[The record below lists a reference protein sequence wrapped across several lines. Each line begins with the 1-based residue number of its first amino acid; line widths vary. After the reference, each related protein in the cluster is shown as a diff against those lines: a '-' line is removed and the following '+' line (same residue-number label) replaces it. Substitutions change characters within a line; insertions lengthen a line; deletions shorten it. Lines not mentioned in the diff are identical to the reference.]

1 MSYRK
6 ITKYFQ
12 NIKLY
17 GIIGAAV
24 IMAMSVTACSTVKN
38 SGTEITADQTSAG
51 LADGTTVNGI
61 YSYDDMFTERDLDV
75 GYDESSAVKINLAD
89 DSTTVTVGDDTEA
102 DASEAD
108 ETKADDS
115 ETDGTKDGGV
125 ETDETKADES
135 ETDGTKADESV
146 TNETETASSG
156 VSISGNIITITKE
169 GTYVFSG
176 ALSEGQIVVDADS
189 AKVQLV
195 LDNADIT
202 CASSAAIYVKNAD
215 KTFITLAEGSEN
227 ILMNTAE
234 YEAIDDNNI
243 DAVIFSKDDLTLNG
257 KGTLTINSEYGHGIV
272 SKDDLKLVGGIC
284 NITAKAHALSG
295 KDSVRI
301 AAGTYNL
308 TSGKDGIHSENADDD
323 EKGFVYIASGDF
335 TIESTGDG
343 IDASYVVQI
352 DDGDFDITAGDGA
365 ENATKTHKDIPGGGA
380 GDNMGGGAPGG
391 AAQDG
396 EAPSGD
402 KPSGG
407 KPSGDKPSGDKP
419 SGDATSGDATGG
431 DTTSE
436 DTSGGNLKG
445 GDGSDESVSGSA
457 SGKQTGQTPPDRPD
471 GDSFDG
477 SRPDEKASDN
487 TGGQTAQTP
496 PDKPGTDTSD
506 AQQSDKNS
514 QSKDIA
520 DNTTAS
526 GASSDTGSE
535 AASSTSSDTDSEA
548 ASSTSSDTDSEA
560 ASSTSSDTDSTSTKG
575 IKSDG
580 ALYVNGG
587 TFTINSADDAFHSN
601 SDVTINDGT
610 YTISSG
616 DDGMHA
622 DSALL
627 VNGGT
632 ITVTESYEGLEG
644 LNITINDGKIDI
656 AASDDG
662 MNAAGGNDASGFG
675 GMGGDGFKGM
685 QAPDAAQKSN
695 DTSDNTSD
703 NTQKPNDTSDTA
715 QTTGN
720 ITVAAQK
727 SDSASDTAQ
736 TTGNITVAAQK
747 SDSTSDT
754 AQTTGN
760 ITVASQKS
768 DNISVASQ
776 DEMWMVI
783 NGGYVHV
790 LAGGDG
796 LDSNGDLTINGGEVY
811 VDGPSDN
818 GNSAID
824 YGEKSSF
831 YINGGTVV
839 AVGSSGM
846 AEDVSSDSKQQVAF
860 VKLDSQA
867 DAGDVTLKDADGNE
881 IISYTAKKKYD
892 CVIIS
897 TADMKEGQT
906 YTLSASGNESEVSL

>member
-6 ITKYFQ
+6 VKKYFQ

-51 LADGTTVNGI
+51 ATVNGI

-102 DASEAD
+102 DVS
-108 ETKADDS
+108 K
-115 ETDGTKDGGV
+115 
-125 ETDETKADES
+125 TDETKADENQADDS
-135 ETDGTKADESV
+135 ETNGTKADKS
-146 TNETETASSG
+146 ETDETKAASSG
-156 VSISGNIITITKE
+156 VSISGNIITISKE
-169 GTYVFSG
+169 GTYVLSG

-195 LDNADIT
+195 LDNVDIT
-202 CASSAAIYVKNAD
+202 CATSAAIYIKSAD

-272 SKDDLKLVGGIC
+272 SKDDLKLVSGTC
-284 NITAKAHALSG
+284 NITAKNHALSG

-352 DDGDFDITAGDGA
+352 DDGDLEITAGGGA
-365 ENATKTHKDIPGGGA
+365 ENATKTHNDMPGG
-380 GDNMGGGAPGG
+380 DMGGGAPGG
-391 AAQDG
+391 DKPSG
-396 EAPSGD
+396 EAPSGEA
-402 KPSGG
+402 PSGG
-407 KPSGDKPSGDKP
+407 PS
-419 SGDATSGDATGG
+419 
-431 DTTSE
+431 
-436 DTSGGNLKG
+436 
-445 GDGSDESVSGSA
+445 SDSD
-457 SGKQTGQTPPDRPD
+457 SGKQTGQTPPDKPS

-477 SRPDEKASDN
+477 SRPDQKASDN
-487 TGGQTAQTP
+487 ADSQTSQTP
-496 PDKPGTDTSD
+496 PDKSGKDTSD
-506 AQQSDKNS
+506 GQQSDKNS
-514 QSKDIA
+514 QSKDAA
-520 DNTTAS
+520 DSTTAS
-526 GASSDTGSE
+526 GASSDTDSKT
-535 AASSTSSDTDSEA
+535 ASGA
-548 ASSTSSDTDSEA
+548 SSDTDSEA

-587 TFTINSADDAFHSN
+587 TFIINSADDSFHSN

-656 AASDDG
+656 TASDDG
-662 MNAAGGNDASGFG
+662 INAAGGNDQSGFG

-685 QAPDAAQKSN
+685 QAPN
-695 DTSDNTSD
+695 
-703 NTQKPNDTSDTA
+703 
-715 QTTGN
+715 
-720 ITVAAQK
+720 
-727 SDSASDTAQ
+727 SAPD
-736 TTGNITVAAQK
+736 AAQK
-747 SDSTSDT
+747 SDSTSE
-754 AQTTGN
+754 
-760 ITVASQKS
+760 
-768 DNISVASQ
+768 

-867 DAGDVTLKDADGNE
+867 DAGDVILKDADGNE
-881 IISYTAKKKYD
+881 IISYTAQKKYD

-897 TADMKEGQT
+897 TADLKAGQT
-906 YTLSASGNESEVSL
+906 YTLSASGSESEVSL

>member
-17 GIIGAAV
+17 GVIGAAV

-38 SGTEITADQTSAG
+38 SGTEISAAQTSAG
-51 LADGTTVNGI
+51 LADIATVNGI

-89 DSTTVTVGDDTEA
+89 DSTTVTVGDNTET
-102 DASEAD
+102 DASKSEETRADESKTD
-108 ETKADDS
+108 ETKA
-115 ETDGTKDGGV
+115 GGA

-169 GTYVFSG
+169 GTYVLSG

-272 SKDDLKLVGGIC
+272 SKDDLKLVGGTC
-284 NITAKAHALSG
+284 NITAKTHALSG

-308 TSGKDGIHSENADDD
+308 TSGKDGIHSENADEE

-365 ENATKTHKDIPGGGA
+365 ENATKTNNEMPGGGT
-380 GDNMGGGAPGG
+380 GGNMGGGAPGG
-391 AAQDG
+391 DKPSG
-396 EAPSGD
+396 EAPSGG
-402 KPSGG
+402 PS
-407 KPSGDKPSGDKP
+407 
-419 SGDATSGDATGG
+419 
-431 DTTSE
+431 
-436 DTSGGNLKG
+436 
-445 GDGSDESVSGSA
+445 SDSD
-457 SGKQTGQTPPDRPD
+457 SGKQTGQTPPDKPD

-487 TGGQTAQTP
+487 AGSQTSQTP
-496 PDKPGTDTSD
+496 PDKSGKDTSD
-506 AQQSDKNS
+506 A
-514 QSKDIA
+514 
-520 DNTTAS
+520 
-526 GASSDTGSE
+526 
-535 AASSTSSDTDSEA
+535 
-548 ASSTSSDTDSEA
+548 
-560 ASSTSSDTDSTSTKG
+560 DSTSTKG

-587 TFTINSADDAFHSN
+587 TYTINSADDSFHSN

-616 DDGMHA
+616 DDGIHA

-656 AASDDG
+656 TASDDG

-675 GMGGDGFKGM
+675 GRGGDGFKGM
-685 QAPDAAQKSN
+685 QAPDAAQKP
-695 DTSDNTSD
+695 DGTSDNTSD

-736 TTGNITVAAQK
+736 DT
-747 SDSTSDT
+747 DT
-754 AQTTGN
+754 A
-760 ITVASQKS
+760 S
-768 DNISVASQ
+768 D

-860 VKLDSQA
+860 VKLDSQV

-881 IISYTAKKKYD
+881 IISYTVQKKYD

-897 TADMKEGQT
+897 TADLKAGQI

>member
-38 SGTEITADQTSAG
+38 SGTEISAAQTSAG
-51 LADGTTVNGI
+51 LADGATVNGI
-61 YSYDDMFTERDLDV
+61 YSYDDMFTDRDLDV
-75 GYDESSAVKINLAD
+75 GYDESNAVKINLAD
-89 DSTTVTVGDDTEA
+89 DSTTVTVGDDTET
-102 DASEAD
+102 DASKAD

-115 ETDGTKDGGV
+115 ETD
-125 ETDETKADES
+125 ETKADES
-135 ETDGTKADESV
+135 ET
-146 TNETETASSG
+146 NETENAASG
-156 VSISGNIITITKE
+156 VYISGNIITITKE
-169 GTYVFSG
+169 GTYVLSG

-215 KTFITLAEGSEN
+215 KAFITLAEGSEN

-272 SKDDLKLVGGIC
+272 SKDDLKLVGGTY
-284 NITAKAHALSG
+284 NITAENHALSG

-301 AAGTYNL
+301 ADGTYNL

-365 ENATKTHKDIPGGGA
+365 ENVTKTHNDIPGGGTR
-380 GDNMGGGAPGG
+380 DNIGGGAPGG

-402 KPSGG
+402 KPSG
-407 KPSGDKPSGDKP
+407 
-419 SGDATSGDATGG
+419 
-431 DTTSE
+431 
-436 DTSGGNLKG
+436 
-445 GDGSDESVSGSA
+445 DGSDKSDSGSA

-471 GDSFDG
+471 GDSFGG
-477 SRPDEKASDN
+477 SRPDEKTSDN

-496 PDKPGTDTSD
+496 SDKPGTDTSD
-506 AQQSDKNS
+506 GQKSDKNS

-520 DNTTAS
+520 DNTTS
-526 GASSDTGSE
+526 SSASSDTGSE
-535 AASSTSSDTDSEA
+535 ASLSTSPDA
-548 ASSTSSDTDSEA
+548 
-560 ASSTSSDTDSTSTKG
+560 DSTSTKG

-587 TFTINSADDAFHSN
+587 TFTINSADDSFHSN
-601 SDVTINDGT
+601 SDATINDGT

-616 DDGMHA
+616 DDGIHA

-675 GMGGDGFKGM
+675 GRGGDGFKGM
-685 QAPDAAQKSN
+685 QAPDAAQRPD

-703 NTQKPNDTSDTA
+703 NTQKPDDTSDTA
-715 QTTGN
+715 QDTD
-720 ITVAAQK
+720 A
-727 SDSASDTAQ
+727 ASD
-736 TTGNITVAAQK
+736 
-747 SDSTSDT
+747 
-754 AQTTGN
+754 
-760 ITVASQKS
+760 
-768 DNISVASQ
+768 

-831 YINGGTVV
+831 NINGGTVV

-867 DAGDVTLKDADGNE
+867 DVGDVILKDVDGNE
-881 IISYTAKKKYD
+881 IISYTVQKKYD

-897 TADMKEGQT
+897 TADLKAGQT

>member
-38 SGTEITADQTSAG
+38 SGTEISAAQTSAG
-51 LADGTTVNGI
+51 LADGATVNGI

-89 DSTTVTVGDDTEA
+89 DSTIVTVGDNTET
-102 DASEAD
+102 DASKSE
-108 ETKADDS
+108 ETR
-115 ETDGTKDGGV
+115 
-125 ETDETKADES
+125 
-135 ETDGTKADESV
+135 ADESV

-272 SKDDLKLVGGIC
+272 SKDDLKLVGGTY
-284 NITAKAHALSG
+284 NITAENHALSG

-301 AAGTYNL
+301 ADGTYNL

-352 DDGDFDITAGDGA
+352 DDGDFDITAGGGA
-365 ENATKTHKDIPGGGA
+365 ENATNTYNDMPGGGT
-380 GDNMGGGAPGG
+380 GGNMGGGAPGG
-391 AAQDG
+391 VAQDG

-407 KPSGDKPSGDKP
+407 KPSGDKPSGDKT

-496 PDKPGTDTSD
+496 PDKSGKDTSD
-506 AQQSDKNS
+506 GQQSDKNS

-526 GASSDTGSE
+526 SAPSDTGSE
-535 AASSTSSDTDSEA
+535 TASSTSSDTDSEN
-548 ASSTSSDTDSEA
+548 D
-560 ASSTSSDTDSTSTKG
+560 SSTSSDTDSTSTKG
-575 IKSDG
+575 IKSNG

-587 TFTINSADDAFHSN
+587 IFTINSADDSFHSN
-601 SDVTINDGT
+601 SDATINDGT

-644 LNITINDGKIDI
+644 LNITINDGKIEI
-656 AASDDG
+656 TASDDG

-675 GMGGDGFKGM
+675 GRGGDGFKGM
-685 QAPDAAQKSN
+685 QAPDAAQKPD

-747 SDSTSDT
+747 SD
-754 AQTTGN
+754 
-760 ITVASQKS
+760 
-768 DNISVASQ
+768 NISVASQ
-776 DEMWMVI
+776 DTDAASDDEMWMVI

-790 LAGGDG
+790 LADGDG

-846 AEDVSSDSKQQVAF
+846 AEDVSSESKQQAAF

-867 DAGDVTLKDADGNE
+867 DAGDVILKDADANE
-881 IISYTAKKKYD
+881 IISYTAQKKYD

-897 TADMKEGQT
+897 TADLKAGQI

>member
-17 GIIGAAV
+17 GVIGAAV

-38 SGTEITADQTSAG
+38 SGTEISAAQTSAG
-51 LADGTTVNGI
+51 LADIATVNGI

-75 GYDESSAVKINLAD
+75 GYDGSSAVKINLAD
-89 DSTTVTVGDDTEA
+89 DSTTVTVGDNTET
-102 DASEAD
+102 DASKSE
-108 ETKADDS
+108 ETR
-115 ETDGTKDGGV
+115 
-125 ETDETKADES
+125 
-135 ETDGTKADESV
+135 ADESV

-169 GTYVFSG
+169 GTYVLSG

-234 YEAIDDNNI
+234 YETIDDNNI

-272 SKDDLKLVGGIC
+272 SKDDLKLVGGTC
-284 NITAKAHALSG
+284 NITAKNHALSG

-352 DDGDFDITAGDGA
+352 DDGAFDITAGGGA
-365 ENATKTHKDIPGGGA
+365 ENATKTHNDMPGGA
-380 GDNMGGGAPGG
+380 TRDNMRGGAPGG

-402 KPSGG
+402 KPSG
-407 KPSGDKPSGDKP
+407 
-419 SGDATSGDATGG
+419 
-431 DTTSE
+431 
-436 DTSGGNLKG
+436 
-445 GDGSDESVSGSA
+445 DGSDKSDSGSA
-457 SGKQTGQTPPDRPD
+457 SGKQTGQTPPDKPD

-487 TGGQTAQTP
+487 AGSQTSQTP
-496 PDKPGTDTSD
+496 PDKSGKDTSD
-506 AQQSDKNS
+506 GQQSDKNS

-520 DNTTAS
+520 DSTTAS
-526 GASSDTGSE
+526 SASSDTGSE
-535 AASSTSSDTDSEA
+535 SASSTLSDADSENDSSTSSDA
-548 ASSTSSDTDSEA
+548 
-560 ASSTSSDTDSTSTKG
+560 DSTSTKG

-587 TFTINSADDAFHSN
+587 TFNINSADDSFHSN

-616 DDGMHA
+616 DDGIHA

-656 AASDDG
+656 TASDDG

-675 GMGGDGFKGM
+675 GRGGDGFKGM
-685 QAPDAAQKSN
+685 QAPDSAQRPD

-703 NTQKPNDTSDTA
+703 NTQKPDDTSDTA

-727 SDSASDTAQ
+727 QDNTSDTAQ

-754 AQTTGN
+754 AQNTDT
-760 ITVASQKS
+760 AS
-768 DNISVASQ
+768 D

-824 YGEKSSF
+824 YGDKSSF

-839 AVGSSGM
+839 AVGSGGM

-860 VKLDSQA
+860 VKLDSQVN
-867 DAGDVTLKDADGNE
+867 AGDVILKDADGNE
-881 IISYTAKKKYD
+881 IISYTVQKKYD

-897 TADMKEGQT
+897 TADLQAGQT
-906 YTLSASGNESEVSL
+906 YILSASGNESEVSL

>member
-115 ETDGTKDGGV
+115 ETDGTKDGGA

-135 ETDGTKADESV
+135 VTDGTKADESV

-272 SKDDLKLVGGIC
+272 SKDDLKLVGGTY
-284 NITAKAHALSG
+284 NITAENHALSG

-301 AAGTYNL
+301 ADGTYNL

-365 ENATKTHKDIPGGGA
+365 ENATKTYNDMPGGGTR
-380 GDNMGGGAPGG
+380 DNMGGGAPGG
-391 AAQDG
+391 VAQDG
-396 EAPSGD
+396 EA
-402 KPSGG
+402 PSGG
-407 KPSGDKPSGDKP
+407 KPSGDKTSGDK
-419 SGDATSGDATGG
+419 TSGDATGG

-526 GASSDTGSE
+526 GAPSDTGSE

-662 MNAAGGNDASGFG
+662 MNAAGGNDQSGFG

-685 QAPDAAQKSN
+685 QAPDAAQKSD
-695 DTSDNTSD
+695 DTSE
-703 NTQKPNDTSDTA
+703 NTQKSDDSSDTAQTTGSITVAAQKQDNTSDTA

-727 SDSASDTAQ
+727 SD
-736 TTGNITVAAQK
+736 
-747 SDSTSDT
+747 
-754 AQTTGN
+754 
-760 ITVASQKS
+760 
-768 DNISVASQ
+768 NISVASQ
-776 DEMWMVI
+776 DTDAASDDEMWMVI

-790 LAGGDG
+790 LADGDG

-867 DAGDVTLKDADGNE
+867 DAGDVTLKDTDGNE
-881 IISYTAKKKYD
+881 IISYTAQKKYD

-897 TADMKEGQT
+897 TADLQAGQT
-906 YTLSASGNESEVSL
+906 YTLSASGSESEVSL

>member
-38 SGTEITADQTSAG
+38 SGTEISAAQTSAG

-89 DSTTVTVGDDTEA
+89 DSTTVTVGDDTET
-102 DASEAD
+102 DASKSE
-108 ETKADDS
+108 ETR
-115 ETDGTKDGGV
+115 
-125 ETDETKADES
+125 
-135 ETDGTKADESV
+135 ADESV

-169 GTYVFSG
+169 GTYVLSG

-202 CASSAAIYVKNAD
+202 CASSAAIYIKNAD

-272 SKDDLKLVGGIC
+272 SKDDLKLVSGTC
-284 NITAKAHALSG
+284 NITAKNHALSG

-308 TSGKDGIHSENADDD
+308 TSGKDGIHSKNADDD

-352 DDGDFDITAGDGA
+352 DDGDFDITAGGGA
-365 ENATKTHKDIPGGGA
+365 ENATKTNNDMPGGGT
-380 GDNMGGGAPGG
+380 GGNMGGGAPGG
-391 AAQDG
+391 DKPSG
-396 EAPSGD
+396 EAPSGEA
-402 KPSGG
+402 PSGG
-407 KPSGDKPSGDKP
+407 PS
-419 SGDATSGDATGG
+419 
-431 DTTSE
+431 
-436 DTSGGNLKG
+436 
-445 GDGSDESVSGSA
+445 SDSD
-457 SGKQTGQTPPDRPD
+457 SGKQTGQTPPDKPD

-487 TGGQTAQTP
+487 AGSQTSQTP
-496 PDKPGTDTSD
+496 PDKSGKDTSD
-506 AQQSDKNS
+506 GQQSDKNS
-514 QSKDIA
+514 QSKDAA
-520 DNTTAS
+520 DSTTAS
-526 GASSDTGSE
+526 GA
-535 AASSTSSDTDSEA
+535 
-548 ASSTSSDTDSEA
+548 SSDTDSEA

-575 IKSDG
+575 IKSEG

-601 SDVTINDGT
+601 FDVTINDGT

-662 MNAAGGNDASGFG
+662 MNAAGGNDQSGFG
-675 GMGGDGFKGM
+675 GRGGDGFKGM
-685 QAPDAAQKSN
+685 QAPDAAQRP
-695 DTSDNTSD
+695 DDTSD

-727 SDSASDTAQ
+727 SDSASDTSQ
-736 TTGNITVAAQK
+736 DTDAA
-747 SDSTSDT
+747 SD
-754 AQTTGN
+754 
-760 ITVASQKS
+760 
-768 DNISVASQ
+768 

-846 AEDVSSDSKQQVAF
+846 AEDVSSESKQQAAF

-867 DAGDVTLKDADGNE
+867 DAGDVILKDADGNE
-881 IISYTAKKKYD
+881 IISYTAQKKYD

-897 TADMKEGQT
+897 TAALKAGKT
-906 YTLSASGNESEVSL
+906 YTLSASGSESEVSL

>member
-38 SGTEITADQTSAG
+38 SGTEISAAQTSAG
-51 LADGTTVNGI
+51 LADGATVNGI

-89 DSTTVTVGDDTEA
+89 DSTTVTVGGDTEA
-102 DASEAD
+102 DASEPD
-108 ETKADDS
+108 ETKADETQADES
-115 ETDGTKDGGV
+115 ETDETKAGGA

-169 GTYVFSG
+169 GTYVLSG
-176 ALSEGQIVVDADS
+176 ALSEGQIVVNADS

-272 SKDDLKLVGGIC
+272 SKDDLKLVGGTS
-284 NITAKAHALSG
+284 NITAKNHALSG

-308 TSGKDGIHSENADDD
+308 TSGKDGIHSENADEE

-365 ENATKTHKDIPGGGA
+365 ENATKTNNEMPGGGT
-380 GDNMGGGAPGG
+380 GGNMGGGAPGG
-391 AAQDG
+391 DKPSG
-396 EAPSGD
+396 EAPSGEA
-402 KPSGG
+402 PSGG
-407 KPSGDKPSGDKP
+407 PS
-419 SGDATSGDATGG
+419 
-431 DTTSE
+431 
-436 DTSGGNLKG
+436 
-445 GDGSDESVSGSA
+445 SDSD
-457 SGKQTGQTPPDRPD
+457 SGKQTGQTPPDKPD

-487 TGGQTAQTP
+487 AGSQTSQTP
-496 PDKPGTDTSD
+496 PDKLGKDTSD
-506 AQQSDKNS
+506 A
-514 QSKDIA
+514 
-520 DNTTAS
+520 
-526 GASSDTGSE
+526 
-535 AASSTSSDTDSEA
+535 
-548 ASSTSSDTDSEA
+548 
-560 ASSTSSDTDSTSTKG
+560 DSTSTKG

-587 TFTINSADDAFHSN
+587 TYTINSADDSFHSN

-616 DDGMHA
+616 DDGIHA

-656 AASDDG
+656 TASDDG

-675 GMGGDGFKGM
+675 GRGGDGFKGM
-685 QAPDAAQKSN
+685 QAPDAAQKPD

-703 NTQKPNDTSDTA
+703 NTQKPNDTSD
-715 QTTGN
+715 
-720 ITVAAQK
+720 K
-727 SDSASDTAQ
+727 
-736 TTGNITVAAQK
+736 
-747 SDSTSDT
+747 

-760 ITVASQKS
+760 ITVASQDTDTAS
-768 DNISVASQ
+768 D

-860 VKLDSQA
+860 VKLDSQV
-867 DAGDVTLKDADGNE
+867 DAGDVILKDADGNE
-881 IISYTAKKKYD
+881 IISYTVQKKYD

-897 TADMKEGQT
+897 TADLKAGQI

>member
-6 ITKYFQ
+6 VKKYFQ

-51 LADGTTVNGI
+51 LADEATVNGI

-102 DASEAD
+102 DASESDDTKAD
-108 ETKADDS
+108 ETQAD
-115 ETDGTKDGGV
+115 KL
-125 ETDETKADES
+125 ETDETK
-135 ETDGTKADESV
+135 V
-146 TNETETASSG
+146 ASSG
-156 VSISGNIITITKE
+156 VSISGNIISISKE
-169 GTYVFSG
+169 GTYVLSG

-215 KTFITLAEGSEN
+215 KAFITLAEGSEN

-272 SKDDLKLVGGIC
+272 SKDDLKLVGGTC
-284 NITAKAHALSG
+284 NITAKNHALSG

-301 AAGTYNL
+301 ADGTYNL

-365 ENATKTHKDIPGGGA
+365 ENATKTHNDMPGGA
-380 GDNMGGGAPGG
+380 TRDNMRGGAPGG

-402 KPSGG
+402 KPSG
-407 KPSGDKPSGDKP
+407 
-419 SGDATSGDATGG
+419 
-431 DTTSE
+431 
-436 DTSGGNLKG
+436 
-445 GDGSDESVSGSA
+445 DGSDKSDSGSA

-506 AQQSDKNS
+506 GQKSDKNS

-526 GASSDTGSE
+526 SASSDTGSE
-535 AASSTSSDTDSEA
+535 SSSSA
-548 ASSTSSDTDSEA
+548 
-560 ASSTSSDTDSTSTKG
+560 STSTKG

-587 TFTINSADDAFHSN
+587 TFTINSADDSFHSN
-601 SDVTINDGT
+601 SDATINDGT

-616 DDGMHA
+616 DDGIHA

-632 ITVTESYEGLEG
+632 ITVIESYEGLEG

-656 AASDDG
+656 TASDDG

-675 GMGGDGFKGM
+675 GRGGDGFKGM
-685 QAPDAAQKSN
+685 QAPDSAQRP
-695 DTSDNTSD
+695 DDTSD
-703 NTQKPNDTSDTA
+703 NTQKSDDTSDTA

-727 SDSASDTAQ
+727 QD
-736 TTGNITVAAQK
+736 N
-747 SDSTSDT
+747 TSDT
-754 AQTTGN
+754 AQDTDT
-760 ITVASQKS
+760 AS
-768 DNISVASQ
+768 D

-831 YINGGTVV
+831 DINGGTVV

-846 AEDVSSDSKQQVAF
+846 AEDVSSESKQQAAF

-867 DAGDVTLKDADGNE
+867 DAGDVILKDADGNE
-881 IISYTAKKKYD
+881 IISYTAQKRYD

-897 TADMKEGQT
+897 TAALKAGQT
-906 YTLSASGNESEVSL
+906 YTLSASGSESEVSL

>member
-1 MSYRK
+1 
-6 ITKYFQ
+6 
-12 NIKLY
+12 
-17 GIIGAAV
+17 
-24 IMAMSVTACSTVKN
+24 MAMSVTACSTVKN
-38 SGTEITADQTSAG
+38 SGTEISAAQTSAG
-51 LADGTTVNGI
+51 LADEATVNGI

-75 GYDESSAVKINLAD
+75 GYDESNAIKINLAD
-89 DSTTVTVGDDTEA
+89 DSTTVTVGDDTET
-102 DASEAD
+102 DVSKAD

-115 ETDGTKDGGV
+115 K
-125 ETDETKADES
+125 TDETKADES
-135 ETDGTKADESV
+135 ET
-146 TNETETASSG
+146 NETENAASG
-156 VSISGNIITITKE
+156 VYISGNIITITKE

-189 AKVQLV
+189 AEVQLV

-215 KTFITLAEGSEN
+215 KAFITLAEGAEN

-272 SKDDLKLVGGIC
+272 SKDDLKLVGGTY
-284 NITAKAHALSG
+284 NITAENHALSG

-301 AAGTYNL
+301 ADGTYNL

-365 ENATKTHKDIPGGGA
+365 ENVTKTHNDIPGGGTR
-380 GDNMGGGAPGG
+380 DNMGGV
-391 AAQDG
+391 AQDG
-396 EAPSGD
+396 EVPSGD
-402 KPSGG
+402 K
-407 KPSGDKPSGDKP
+407 
-419 SGDATSGDATGG
+419 TSGDA
-431 DTTSE
+431 
-436 DTSGGNLKG
+436 SGRNLNG
-445 GDGSDESVSGSA
+445 GDGSDGSDSGSA
-457 SGKQTGQTPPDRPD
+457 SGKQAGQTPPDRPD

-477 SRPDEKASDN
+477 SRPDEKTSDN

-506 AQQSDKNS
+506 GQKSHKNS
-514 QSKDIA
+514 QSKDIE

-526 GASSDTGSE
+526 SASSDTGSE
-535 AASSTSSDTDSEA
+535 SSSSASPDADSENNSSTSSDA
-548 ASSTSSDTDSEA
+548 
-560 ASSTSSDTDSTSTKG
+560 DSTSTKG

-587 TFTINSADDAFHSN
+587 TFTINSADDSFHSN
-601 SDVTINDGT
+601 SDATINDGT

-616 DDGMHA
+616 DDGIHA

-656 AASDDG
+656 TASDDG

-675 GMGGDGFKGM
+675 GRGGDGFKGM
-685 QAPDAAQKSN
+685 QAPDSARKSN
-695 DTSDNTSD
+695 DTSDNT
-703 NTQKPNDTSDTA
+703 QKSYDTSDTA

-727 SDSASDTAQ
+727 QDNISDTAQ
-736 TTGNITVAAQK
+736 DTDAV
-747 SDSTSDT
+747 SD
-754 AQTTGN
+754 
-760 ITVASQKS
+760 
-768 DNISVASQ
+768 

-831 YINGGTVV
+831 NINGGTVV

-867 DAGDVTLKDADGNE
+867 DVGDVILKDADGNE
-881 IISYTAKKKYD
+881 IISYTVQKKYD

-897 TADMKEGQT
+897 TADLKAGQT

>member
-6 ITKYFQ
+6 VKKYFQ

-38 SGTEITADQTSAG
+38 SGTEISAAQTSVG
-51 LADGTTVNGI
+51 LADEATVNGI

-75 GYDESSAVKINLAD
+75 GYDESSAIKINLAD
-89 DSTTVTVGDDTEA
+89 DSTTVTVGDDTET
-102 DASEAD
+102 DASKAD

-115 ETDGTKDGGV
+115 K
-125 ETDETKADES
+125 TDETKADES
-135 ETDGTKADESV
+135 ET
-146 TNETETASSG
+146 NETENAASG
-156 VSISGNIITITKE
+156 VYISGNIITITKE
-169 GTYVFSG
+169 GTYVLSG

-215 KTFITLAEGSEN
+215 KAFITLAEGSEN

-234 YEAIDDNNI
+234 YEEIDDNNI

-272 SKDDLKLVGGIC
+272 SKDDLKLVGGTY
-284 NITAKAHALSG
+284 NITAENHALSG

-301 AAGTYNL
+301 ADGTYNL

-352 DDGDFDITAGDGA
+352 DDGAFDITAGGGA
-365 ENATKTHKDIPGGGA
+365 ENATKTHNDMPGGA
-380 GDNMGGGAPGG
+380 TRDNMGGGAPGG

-402 KPSGG
+402 KPSG
-407 KPSGDKPSGDKP
+407 
-419 SGDATSGDATGG
+419 
-431 DTTSE
+431 
-436 DTSGGNLKG
+436 
-445 GDGSDESVSGSA
+445 DGSDKSDSGSA
-457 SGKQTGQTPPDRPD
+457 LGKQTGQTPPDRPD
-471 GDSFDG
+471 GDSFDV

-506 AQQSDKNS
+506 GQKSDKNS

-526 GASSDTGSE
+526 SASSDTGSE
-535 AASSTSSDTDSEA
+535 SSSSASPDADSENNSSTSSDA
-548 ASSTSSDTDSEA
+548 
-560 ASSTSSDTDSTSTKG
+560 DSTSTKG

-587 TFTINSADDAFHSN
+587 TFTINSADDSFHSN
-601 SDVTINDGT
+601 SDATINDGT

-616 DDGMHA
+616 DDGIHA

-632 ITVTESYEGLEG
+632 ITVIESYEGLEG

-656 AASDDG
+656 TASDDG

-675 GMGGDGFKGM
+675 GRGGDGFKGM
-685 QAPDAAQKSN
+685 QAPDSAQRPD

-703 NTQKPNDTSDTA
+703 NTQKPDDTSDTA

-727 SDSASDTAQ
+727 QD
-736 TTGNITVAAQK
+736 N
-747 SDSTSDT
+747 TSDT
-754 AQTTGN
+754 AQDTDT
-760 ITVASQKS
+760 AS
-768 DNISVASQ
+768 D

-831 YINGGTVV
+831 DINGGTVV

-846 AEDVSSDSKQQVAF
+846 AEDVSSESKQQAAF

-867 DAGDVTLKDADGNE
+867 DAGDVILKDADGNE
-881 IISYTAKKKYD
+881 IILYTAQKRYD

-897 TADMKEGQT
+897 TAALKAGQT
-906 YTLSASGNESEVSL
+906 YTLSASGSESEVSL

>member
-51 LADGTTVNGI
+51 LADGATVNGI
-61 YSYDDMFTERDLDV
+61 YLYDDMFTERDLDV

-89 DSTTVTVGDDTEA
+89 DSTIVTVGDNTET
-102 DASEAD
+102 DASKSEETRAD
-108 ETKADDS
+108 ESK
-115 ETDGTKDGGV
+115 TDETKDGGA
-125 ETDETKADES
+125 ETDE
-135 ETDGTKADESV
+135 TKADESV
-146 TNETETASSG
+146 TNETETAASG
-156 VSISGNIITITKE
+156 VYISGNIITITKE
-169 GTYVFSG
+169 GTYVLSG

-202 CASSAAIYVKNAD
+202 CTSSAAIYVKNAD

-272 SKDDLKLVGGIC
+272 SKDDLKLVSGTC
-284 NITAKAHALSG
+284 NITAKNHALSG

-323 EKGFVYIASGDF
+323 ENGFVYIASGDF

-352 DDGDFDITAGDGA
+352 DDGDFDITAGGGA
-365 ENATKTHKDIPGGGA
+365 ENVTKTHNDMLGGGPGG
-380 GDNMGGGAPGG
+380 DMGGGAPGG
-391 AAQDG
+391 DKPSVEAPSG
-396 EAPSGD
+396 EAPSGG
-402 KPSGG
+402 PS
-407 KPSGDKPSGDKP
+407 
-419 SGDATSGDATGG
+419 
-431 DTTSE
+431 
-436 DTSGGNLKG
+436 
-445 GDGSDESVSGSA
+445 SDSDSS
-457 SGKQTGQTPPDRPD
+457 KKTRQTPPDKPD

-487 TGGQTAQTP
+487 AGSQTAQTP
-496 PDKPGTDTSD
+496 PDKSAKDTSD
-506 AQQSDKNS
+506 A
-514 QSKDIA
+514 
-520 DNTTAS
+520 
-526 GASSDTGSE
+526 
-535 AASSTSSDTDSEA
+535 
-548 ASSTSSDTDSEA
+548 
-560 ASSTSSDTDSTSTKG
+560 DSTSTKG

-587 TFTINSADDAFHSN
+587 TFNINSADDSFHSN

-616 DDGMHA
+616 DDGIHA

-656 AASDDG
+656 TASDDG

-675 GMGGDGFKGM
+675 GRGGDGFKGM
-685 QAPDAAQKSN
+685 QAPD
-695 DTSDNTSD
+695 
-703 NTQKPNDTSDTA
+703 
-715 QTTGN
+715 
-720 ITVAAQK
+720 AAQK

-747 SDSTSDT
+747 SDNT
-754 AQTTGN
+754 
-760 ITVASQKS
+760 
-768 DNISVASQ
+768 SVASQ
-776 DEMWMVI
+776 DTDTASDDEMWMVI

-860 VKLDSQA
+860 VKLDSQV
-867 DAGDVTLKDADGNE
+867 DAGDVILKDADGNE
-881 IISYTAKKKYD
+881 IISYTVQKKYD

-897 TADMKEGQT
+897 TADLKAGQI

>member
-6 ITKYFQ
+6 ITKYFR

-38 SGTEITADQTSAG
+38 SGTEISAAQTSAG
-51 LADGTTVNGI
+51 LADGATVNGI

-75 GYDESSAVKINLAD
+75 GYDESNAVKINLAD
-89 DSTTVTVGDDTEA
+89 DSTTVTVGDNTET
-102 DASEAD
+102 DASKSEETRAD
-108 ETKADDS
+108 ESK
-115 ETDGTKDGGV
+115 TDETKDGGAETDETEADES

-169 GTYVFSG
+169 GTYVLSG
-176 ALSEGQIVVDADS
+176 ALSEGQIIVDADS

-234 YEAIDDNNI
+234 YETIDDNNI

-272 SKDDLKLVGGIC
+272 SKDDLKLVGGTS
-284 NITAKAHALSG
+284 NITAKNHALSG

-352 DDGDFDITAGDGA
+352 DDGDFDITAGGGS
-365 ENATKTHKDIPGGGA
+365 ENATKTHNDIPGGGT
-380 GDNMGGGAPGG
+380 GGKMGGGAPGG
-391 AAQDG
+391 DKPSG
-396 EAPSGD
+396 EAPSGEA
-402 KPSGG
+402 PSGG
-407 KPSGDKPSGDKP
+407 PS
-419 SGDATSGDATGG
+419 
-431 DTTSE
+431 
-436 DTSGGNLKG
+436 
-445 GDGSDESVSGSA
+445 SDSD
-457 SGKQTGQTPPDRPD
+457 SGKKTRQTPPDKPD

-487 TGGQTAQTP
+487 AGSQTAQTP
-496 PDKPGTDTSD
+496 PDKSGKDTSD
-506 AQQSDKNS
+506 A
-514 QSKDIA
+514 
-520 DNTTAS
+520 
-526 GASSDTGSE
+526 
-535 AASSTSSDTDSEA
+535 
-548 ASSTSSDTDSEA
+548 
-560 ASSTSSDTDSTSTKG
+560 DSTSTKG

-587 TFTINSADDAFHSN
+587 TFNINSADDSFHSN

-616 DDGMHA
+616 DDGIHA

-656 AASDDG
+656 TASDDG

-675 GMGGDGFKGM
+675 GRGGDGFKGM
-685 QAPDAAQKSN
+685 QAPDAAQKS
-695 DTSDNTSD
+695 
-703 NTQKPNDTSDTA
+703 
-715 QTTGN
+715 
-720 ITVAAQK
+720 
-727 SDSASDTAQ
+727 DSASDTAQ
-736 TTGNITVAAQK
+736 NT
-747 SDSTSDT
+747 DT
-754 AQTTGN
+754 A
-760 ITVASQKS
+760 S
-768 DNISVASQ
+768 D

-811 VDGPSDN
+811 VDDPSDN

-846 AEDVSSDSKQQVAF
+846 AEDVSSDSKQQAAF

-881 IISYTAKKKYD
+881 IISYTAQKKYD

-897 TADMKEGQT
+897 TAALKEGQT

>member
-24 IMAMSVTACSTVKN
+24 IMAMSVTACSIVKN
-38 SGTEITADQTSAG
+38 SGTEISATKNAAG
-51 LADGTTVNGI
+51 LADTATVNGI

-102 DASEAD
+102 DASEPD
-108 ETKADDS
+108 ETKADETQADES
-115 ETDGTKDGGV
+115 ETDETKAGGA

-169 GTYVFSG
+169 GTYVLSG
-176 ALSEGQIVVDADS
+176 ALSEGQIVVNADS

-234 YEAIDDNNI
+234 YEVIDDNNI

-272 SKDDLKLVGGIC
+272 SKDDLKLVGGTS
-284 NITAKAHALSG
+284 NITAKTHALSG

-352 DDGDFDITAGDGA
+352 DDGDFDITAGGGS
-365 ENATKTHKDIPGGGA
+365 ENATKTHNDIPGGGT
-380 GDNMGGGAPGG
+380 GGNMGGGAPGG
-391 AAQDG
+391 DKPSG
-396 EAPSGD
+396 EAPSGEA
-402 KPSGG
+402 PSGG
-407 KPSGDKPSGDKP
+407 PS
-419 SGDATSGDATGG
+419 
-431 DTTSE
+431 
-436 DTSGGNLKG
+436 
-445 GDGSDESVSGSA
+445 SDSD
-457 SGKQTGQTPPDRPD
+457 SGKQTGQTPPDKPD

-487 TGGQTAQTP
+487 AGSQTSQTP
-496 PDKPGTDTSD
+496 PDKSGKDTSD
-506 AQQSDKNS
+506 A
-514 QSKDIA
+514 
-520 DNTTAS
+520 
-526 GASSDTGSE
+526 
-535 AASSTSSDTDSEA
+535 
-548 ASSTSSDTDSEA
+548 
-560 ASSTSSDTDSTSTKG
+560 DSTSTKG
-575 IKSDG
+575 IKSGG

-587 TFTINSADDAFHSN
+587 TYTINSADDSFHSN

-616 DDGMHA
+616 DDGIHA

-632 ITVTESYEGLEG
+632 IAVTESYEGLEG

-656 AASDDG
+656 TASDDG

-675 GMGGDGFKGM
+675 GRGGDGFKGM
-685 QAPDAAQKSN
+685 QAPD
-695 DTSDNTSD
+695 
-703 NTQKPNDTSDTA
+703 
-715 QTTGN
+715 
-720 ITVAAQK
+720 AAQK

-747 SDSTSDT
+747 SDNT
-754 AQTTGN
+754 
-760 ITVASQKS
+760 
-768 DNISVASQ
+768 SVASQ
-776 DEMWMVI
+776 DTDTASDDEMWMVI

-881 IISYTAKKKYD
+881 IISYTAQKKYD

-897 TADMKEGQT
+897 TADLKAGQI

>member
-6 ITKYFQ
+6 VKKYFQ

-51 LADGTTVNGI
+51 ATVNGI

-89 DSTTVTVGDDTEA
+89 DSTTVTVGD
-102 DASEAD
+102 
-108 ETKADDS
+108 ETKADAS
-115 ETDGTKDGGV
+115 
-125 ETDETKADES
+125 ETDETKADE
-135 ETDGTKADESV
+135 TQADESE
-146 TNETETASSG
+146 TNETKAASSG
-156 VSISGNIITITKE
+156 VSISGNIITISKE
-169 GTYVFSG
+169 GTYVLSG
-176 ALSEGQIVVDADS
+176 ALSEGQIVVDADL

-195 LDNADIT
+195 LDNVDIT

-215 KTFITLAEGSEN
+215 KTFITLAEDSEN

-272 SKDDLKLVGGIC
+272 SKDDLKLVSGTC
-284 NITAKAHALSG
+284 NITAKKHALSG

-352 DDGDFDITAGDGA
+352 DDGDFDITAGGGA
-365 ENATKTHKDIPGGGA
+365 ENATKTHNDMPGGDPGS
-380 GDNMGGGAPGG
+380 DMGGGAPS
-391 AAQDG
+391 G
-396 EAPSGD
+396 EAPSGEA
-402 KPSGG
+402 PSGSG
-407 KPSGDKPSGDKP
+407 SNGDPSG
-419 SGDATSGDATGG
+419 
-431 DTTSE
+431 
-436 DTSGGNLKG
+436 
-445 GDGSDESVSGSA
+445 SD
-457 SGKQTGQTPPDRPD
+457 SGKQTGQTPPDKPD

-477 SRPDEKASDN
+477 SRPDQKASDN
-487 TGGQTAQTP
+487 ADSQTSQTP
-496 PDKPGTDTSD
+496 PDKSGKDTSD
-506 AQQSDKNS
+506 GQQFDKNS
-514 QSKDIA
+514 QSKDAA
-520 DNTTAS
+520 DSTTAS
-526 GASSDTGSE
+526 GASSDIDSEAVSGTSSDTDSEAASDISSDKGSE
-535 AASSTSSDTDSEA
+535 AASSTSSDTD
-548 ASSTSSDTDSEA
+548 T
-560 ASSTSSDTDSTSTKG
+560 TSTKG

-587 TFTINSADDAFHSN
+587 TFTINSADDSFHSN

-644 LNITINDGKIDI
+644 LNITINDGNIDI
-656 AASDDG
+656 TASDDG
-662 MNAAGGNDASGFG
+662 MNAAGGNDQSGFG

-685 QAPDAAQKSN
+685 QAPN
-695 DTSDNTSD
+695 
-703 NTQKPNDTSDTA
+703 
-715 QTTGN
+715 
-720 ITVAAQK
+720 
-727 SDSASDTAQ
+727 SAPD
-736 TTGNITVAAQK
+736 AAQK
-747 SDSTSDT
+747 SDSTSE
-754 AQTTGN
+754 
-760 ITVASQKS
+760 
-768 DNISVASQ
+768 

-867 DAGDVTLKDADGNE
+867 DAGDVILKDADGNE
-881 IISYTAKKKYD
+881 IISYTAQKKYD

-897 TADMKEGQT
+897 TADLKAGQT
-906 YTLSASGNESEVSL
+906 YTLSASGSESEVSL

>member
-24 IMAMSVTACSTVKN
+24 IMTMSVTACSTVKN
-38 SGTEITADQTSAG
+38 SGTEISAAQTSAG
-51 LADGTTVNGI
+51 LADGDTVNGI

-75 GYDESSAVKINLAD
+75 GYDESNAVKINLAD
-89 DSTTVTVGDDTEA
+89 DSTTVTVGDDTET
-102 DASEAD
+102 DASKAD

-115 ETDGTKDGGV
+115 ETD
-125 ETDETKADES
+125 ETKADES
-135 ETDGTKADESV
+135 ET
-146 TNETETASSG
+146 NETENAASG
-156 VSISGNIITITKE
+156 VYISGNIITITKE
-169 GTYVFSG
+169 GTYVLSG

-215 KTFITLAEGSEN
+215 KAFITLAEGSEN

-272 SKDDLKLVGGIC
+272 SKDDLKLVGGTY
-284 NITAKAHALSG
+284 NITAKNHALSG

-301 AAGTYNL
+301 ADGTYNL

-352 DDGDFDITAGDGA
+352 DDGDFDITAGGGA
-365 ENATKTHKDIPGGGA
+365 ENATKTNNDMPGGGT
-380 GDNMGGGAPGG
+380 GGNMGGGAPGG

-402 KPSGG
+402 KPSG
-407 KPSGDKPSGDKP
+407 
-419 SGDATSGDATGG
+419 
-431 DTTSE
+431 
-436 DTSGGNLKG
+436 
-445 GDGSDESVSGSA
+445 DGSDKSVSGSA

-477 SRPDEKASDN
+477 SRSDEKASDN
-487 TGGQTAQTP
+487 TGGQTAQTS

-506 AQQSDKNS
+506 GQKSDKNS

-526 GASSDTGSE
+526 SASSDTGSE
-535 AASSTSSDTDSEA
+535 SSSSTSPDADSENNSSTSSDA
-548 ASSTSSDTDSEA
+548 
-560 ASSTSSDTDSTSTKG
+560 DSTSTKG

-587 TFTINSADDAFHSN
+587 TFTINSADDSFHSN
-601 SDVTINDGT
+601 SDATINDGT

-616 DDGMHA
+616 DDGIHA

-656 AASDDG
+656 TASDDG

-675 GMGGDGFKGM
+675 GRGGDGFKGM
-685 QAPDAAQKSN
+685 QTPDSARKSN
-695 DTSDNTSD
+695 DTSDNT
-703 NTQKPNDTSDTA
+703 
-715 QTTGN
+715 
-720 ITVAAQK
+720 
-727 SDSASDTAQ
+727 
-736 TTGNITVAAQK
+736 
-747 SDSTSDT
+747 
-754 AQTTGN
+754 
-760 ITVASQKS
+760 QKS
-768 DNISVASQ
+768 DNTSVASQ
-776 DEMWMVI
+776 DTDAASDDEMWMVI

-831 YINGGTVV
+831 NINGGTVV

-867 DAGDVTLKDADGNE
+867 DAGDVILKDADGNE
-881 IISYTAKKKYD
+881 IISYTVQKKYD

-897 TADMKEGQT
+897 TADLKAGQT

>member
-6 ITKYFQ
+6 VKKYFQ

-51 LADGTTVNGI
+51 ATVNGI

-102 DASEAD
+102 DASETD
-108 ETKADDS
+108 ETKAD
-115 ETDGTKDGGV
+115 ETQ
-125 ETDETKADES
+125 ADES
-135 ETDGTKADESV
+135 ETDGTKA
-146 TNETETASSG
+146 ASSG
-156 VSISGNIITITKE
+156 VSISGNIITISKE
-169 GTYVFSG
+169 GTYVLSG
-176 ALSEGQIVVDADS
+176 ALSEGQIVVDADL

-195 LDNADIT
+195 LDNVDIT

-215 KTFITLAEGSEN
+215 KTFITLAEDSEN

-272 SKDDLKLVGGIC
+272 SKDDLKLVSGTC
-284 NITAKAHALSG
+284 NITAKNHALSG

-352 DDGDFDITAGDGA
+352 DDGDFEITAGGGA
-365 ENATKTHKDIPGGGA
+365 ENATKTHNDMPGGDPG
-380 GDNMGGGAPGG
+380 GDMGGGAPG
-391 AAQDG
+391 G

-402 KPSGG
+402 KPSGEA
-407 KPSGDKPSGDKP
+407 PSGEAPSG
-419 SGDATSGDATGG
+419 SGSNGDSA
-431 DTTSE
+431 
-436 DTSGGNLKG
+436 
-445 GDGSDESVSGSA
+445 GSD
-457 SGKQTGQTPPDRPD
+457 SGKQTGQTPPDKPD

-487 TGGQTAQTP
+487 AGSQTSQTP
-496 PDKPGTDTSD
+496 PDKSGKDTSD
-506 AQQSDKNS
+506 GQQFDKNS
-514 QSKDIA
+514 QSKDAA
-520 DNTTAS
+520 DSTTAS
-526 GASSDTGSE
+526 GASSDTESE
-535 AASSTSSDTDSEA
+535 TASGTSSDTDSEA
-548 ASSTSSDTDSEA
+548 ASSASYDTD
-560 ASSTSSDTDSTSTKG
+560 TTSTKG

-587 TFTINSADDAFHSN
+587 TFTINSADDSFHSN

-644 LNITINDGKIDI
+644 LNVTINDGKIDI
-656 AASDDG
+656 TASDDG
-662 MNAAGGNDASGFG
+662 INAAGGNDQSGFG

-685 QAPDAAQKSN
+685 QAPDAQKS
-695 DTSDNTSD
+695 DSASDSTSDSTSD
-703 NTQKPNDTSDTA
+703 NTQKSDDTSDTA

-727 SDSASDTAQ
+727 SDDASDTVQ
-736 TTGNITVAAQK
+736 DTGNITVAAQK
-747 SDSTSDT
+747 SDSSSDT
-754 AQTTGN
+754 SQDTDT
-760 ITVASQKS
+760 ASE
-768 DNISVASQ
+768 

-867 DAGDVTLKDADGNE
+867 DAGDVTLKDTDGNE
-881 IISYTAKKKYD
+881 IISYTAQKKYD

-897 TADMKEGQT
+897 TADLKAGQT
-906 YTLSASGNESEVSL
+906 YTLSASGSESEVSL

>member
-6 ITKYFQ
+6 VKKYFQ

-38 SGTEITADQTSAG
+38 SGTEISAAQTSVG
-51 LADGTTVNGI
+51 LADEATVNGI

-75 GYDESSAVKINLAD
+75 GYDENSAVKINLAD
-89 DSTTVTVGDDTEA
+89 DSTTVTVGDDTET
-102 DASEAD
+102 DASKAD

-115 ETDGTKDGGV
+115 K
-125 ETDETKADES
+125 TDETKADES
-135 ETDGTKADESV
+135 ET
-146 TNETETASSG
+146 NETENAASG
-156 VSISGNIITITKE
+156 VYISGNIITITKE
-169 GTYVFSG
+169 GTYVLSG
-176 ALSEGQIVVDADS
+176 ALSEGQIIVDADS

-215 KTFITLAEGSEN
+215 KTFITLAEGAEN

-234 YEAIDDNNI
+234 YETIDDNNI

-272 SKDDLKLVGGIC
+272 SKDDLKLVGGTY
-284 NITAKAHALSG
+284 NITAENHALSG

-301 AAGTYNL
+301 AEGTYNL

-352 DDGDFDITAGDGA
+352 DDGAFDITAGGGA
-365 ENATKTHKDIPGGGA
+365 ENATKTHNDMPGGA
-380 GDNMGGGAPGG
+380 TRDNMGGGAPGG

-402 KPSGG
+402 KPSG
-407 KPSGDKPSGDKP
+407 
-419 SGDATSGDATGG
+419 
-431 DTTSE
+431 
-436 DTSGGNLKG
+436 
-445 GDGSDESVSGSA
+445 DGSDKSDSGSA

-496 PDKPGTDTSD
+496 PDKSGTDTSD
-506 AQQSDKNS
+506 GQKSDKNS

-526 GASSDTGSE
+526 SASSDTGSE
-535 AASSTSSDTDSEA
+535 SSSSASPDADSENNSSTSDA
-548 ASSTSSDTDSEA
+548 
-560 ASSTSSDTDSTSTKG
+560 DSTSTKG

-587 TFTINSADDAFHSN
+587 TFTINSADDSFHSN
-601 SDVTINDGT
+601 SDATINDGT

-616 DDGMHA
+616 DDGIHA

-656 AASDDG
+656 TASDDG

-675 GMGGDGFKGM
+675 GRGGDGFKGM
-685 QAPDAAQKSN
+685 QAPDAAQKSD

-727 SDSASDTAQ
+727 SDNT
-736 TTGNITVAAQK
+736 
-747 SDSTSDT
+747 
-754 AQTTGN
+754 
-760 ITVASQKS
+760 
-768 DNISVASQ
+768 SVASQ
-776 DEMWMVI
+776 DTDTASDDEMCMVI

-846 AEDVSSDSKQQVAF
+846 AEDVSSDSKQQAAF

-867 DAGDVTLKDADGNE
+867 DAGDVILKDADGNE
-881 IISYTAKKKYD
+881 IISYTVQKKYD

-897 TADMKEGQT
+897 TADLQAGQT
-906 YTLSASGNESEVSL
+906 YILSASGNESEVSL

>member
-6 ITKYFQ
+6 VKKYFQ

-51 LADGTTVNGI
+51 ATVNGI

-75 GYDESSAVKINLAD
+75 GYDESSAVKINLED

-102 DASEAD
+102 DTS
-108 ETKADDS
+108 
-115 ETDGTKDGGV
+115 
-125 ETDETKADES
+125 ETDETKVDETQADES
-135 ETDGTKADESV
+135 ETDGTKA
-146 TNETETASSG
+146 ASSG
-156 VSISGNIITITKE
+156 VSISGNIITISKE
-169 GTYVFSG
+169 GTYVLSG

-195 LDNADIT
+195 LDNVDIT

-243 DAVIFSKDDLTLNG
+243 DAVIFSKGDLTLNG

-272 SKDDLKLVGGIC
+272 SKDDLKLVSGTC
-284 NITAKAHALSG
+284 NITAKNHALSG

-352 DDGDFDITAGDGA
+352 DDGDFEITAGGGA
-365 ENATKTHKDIPGGGA
+365 ENATKTHNDMPGGDPGS
-380 GDNMGGGAPGG
+380 DMGGGAPSGE
-391 AAQDG
+391 APSG

-402 KPSGG
+402 KPSGEA
-407 KPSGDKPSGDKP
+407 PSGEAPSG
-419 SGDATSGDATGG
+419 SGSNGDSA
-431 DTTSE
+431 
-436 DTSGGNLKG
+436 
-445 GDGSDESVSGSA
+445 GSD
-457 SGKQTGQTPPDRPD
+457 SGKQTGQTPPDKPD

-487 TGGQTAQTP
+487 ADSQTSQTP
-496 PDKPGTDTSD
+496 PDKSGKDTLD
-506 AQQSDKNS
+506 GQQFDKNS
-514 QSKDIA
+514 QSKDAA
-520 DNTTAS
+520 DSTTAS
-526 GASSDTGSE
+526 GASSDIDSE
-535 AASSTSSDTDSEA
+535 AVSGTSSDTDSEA
-548 ASSTSSDTDSEA
+548 ASDLSSDKGSEA

-587 TFTINSADDAFHSN
+587 TFTINSADDSFHSN

-644 LNITINDGKIDI
+644 LNITINDGNIDI
-656 AASDDG
+656 TASDDG
-662 MNAAGGNDASGFG
+662 MNAAGGNDQSGFG

-685 QAPDAAQKSN
+685 QAPNSAPD
-695 DTSDNTSD
+695 
-703 NTQKPNDTSDTA
+703 
-715 QTTGN
+715 
-720 ITVAAQK
+720 AAQK

-736 TTGNITVAAQK
+736 DTDAA
-747 SDSTSDT
+747 SE
-754 AQTTGN
+754 
-760 ITVASQKS
+760 
-768 DNISVASQ
+768 

-867 DAGDVTLKDADGNE
+867 DAGDVTLKDVDGNE
-881 IISYTAKKKYD
+881 IISYTAQKKYD

-897 TADMKEGQT
+897 TADLKAGQT
-906 YTLSASGNESEVSL
+906 YTLSASGSESEVSL

>member
-17 GIIGAAV
+17 GVIGAAV
-24 IMAMSVTACSTVKN
+24 IMAMSVTACSTIKN
-38 SGTEITADQTSAG
+38 SGTEISAAQTSAG
-51 LADGTTVNGI
+51 LADEATVNGI

-75 GYDESSAVKINLAD
+75 GYDESNAVKINLAD
-89 DSTTVTVGDDTEA
+89 DSTTVTVGDDTET
-102 DASEAD
+102 DASKAD

-115 ETDGTKDGGV
+115 K
-125 ETDETKADES
+125 TDETKADES
-135 ETDGTKADESV
+135 ET
-146 TNETETASSG
+146 NETENAASG
-156 VSISGNIITITKE
+156 VYISGNIITITKE
-169 GTYVFSG
+169 GTYVLSG

-202 CASSAAIYVKNAD
+202 CASSAAIYIKNAD

-234 YEAIDDNNI
+234 YETIDDNNI

-272 SKDDLKLVGGIC
+272 SKDDLKLVGGTY
-284 NITAKAHALSG
+284 NITAENHALSG

-301 AAGTYNL
+301 AEGTYNL

-365 ENATKTHKDIPGGGA
+365 ENVTKTHNDIPGGGTR
-380 GDNMGGGAPGG
+380 DNMGGGAPGG
-391 AAQDG
+391 VAQDG

-402 KPSGG
+402 KPSG
-407 KPSGDKPSGDKP
+407 
-419 SGDATSGDATGG
+419 
-431 DTTSE
+431 
-436 DTSGGNLKG
+436 
-445 GDGSDESVSGSA
+445 DGSDKSDSGSA
-457 SGKQTGQTPPDRPD
+457 SGKQTGQTPPD
-471 GDSFDG
+471 
-477 SRPDEKASDN
+477 
-487 TGGQTAQTP
+487 
-496 PDKPGTDTSD
+496 KPGTDTSD
-506 AQQSDKNS
+506 GQKSDKNS

-526 GASSDTGSE
+526 SASSDTGSE
-535 AASSTSSDTDSEA
+535 SSSSTSPDADSENNSSTSSDA
-548 ASSTSSDTDSEA
+548 
-560 ASSTSSDTDSTSTKG
+560 DSTSTKG

-587 TFTINSADDAFHSN
+587 TFTINSADDSFHSN
-601 SDVTINDGT
+601 SDATINDGT

-616 DDGMHA
+616 DDGIHA

-656 AASDDG
+656 TASDDG

-675 GMGGDGFKGM
+675 GRGGDGFKGM
-685 QAPDAAQKSN
+685 QAPDSARKSN
-695 DTSDNTSD
+695 DTSDNT
-703 NTQKPNDTSDTA
+703 QKSYDTSDTA

-727 SDSASDTAQ
+727 SDNTSVSSQDTDAASD
-736 TTGNITVAAQK
+736 
-747 SDSTSDT
+747 
-754 AQTTGN
+754 
-760 ITVASQKS
+760 
-768 DNISVASQ
+768 

-831 YINGGTVV
+831 NINGGTVV

-867 DAGDVTLKDADGNE
+867 DAGDVILKDADGNE
-881 IISYTAKKKYD
+881 IISYTVQKKYD

-897 TADMKEGQT
+897 TADLKAGQT

>member
-6 ITKYFQ
+6 ITKYFR

-38 SGTEITADQTSAG
+38 SGTEISAAKTAAG
-51 LADGTTVNGI
+51 LADIATVNGI

-89 DSTTVTVGDDTEA
+89 DSTTVTVGDDTET
-102 DASEAD
+102 DASKAD
-108 ETKADDS
+108 ETR
-115 ETDGTKDGGV
+115 
-125 ETDETKADES
+125 ADES
-135 ETDGTKADESV
+135 ET
-146 TNETETASSG
+146 NETENAASG
-156 VSISGNIITITKE
+156 AYISGNIITITKE
-169 GTYVFSG
+169 GTYVLSG
-176 ALSEGQIVVDADS
+176 ALSEGQIVVNADS

-272 SKDDLKLVGGIC
+272 SKDDLKLVGGTC
-284 NITAKAHALSG
+284 NITAKTHALSG

-308 TSGKDGIHSENADDD
+308 TSGKDGIHSENGDEE

-352 DDGDFDITAGDGA
+352 DDGDFDITAGGGA
-365 ENATKTHKDIPGGGA
+365 ENATKTNNEMPGGGT
-380 GDNMGGGAPGG
+380 GGNMGGGAPGG
-391 AAQDG
+391 DKPSG
-396 EAPSGD
+396 EAPSGEA
-402 KPSGG
+402 PSGG
-407 KPSGDKPSGDKP
+407 PS
-419 SGDATSGDATGG
+419 
-431 DTTSE
+431 
-436 DTSGGNLKG
+436 
-445 GDGSDESVSGSA
+445 SDSD
-457 SGKQTGQTPPDRPD
+457 SGKQTGQTPPDKPD

-487 TGGQTAQTP
+487 AGSQTSQTP
-496 PDKPGTDTSD
+496 PDKSGKDTSD
-506 AQQSDKNS
+506 A
-514 QSKDIA
+514 
-520 DNTTAS
+520 
-526 GASSDTGSE
+526 
-535 AASSTSSDTDSEA
+535 
-548 ASSTSSDTDSEA
+548 
-560 ASSTSSDTDSTSTKG
+560 DSTSTKG

-587 TFTINSADDAFHSN
+587 TYTINSADDSFHSN

-616 DDGMHA
+616 DDGIHA

-656 AASDDG
+656 TASDDG

-675 GMGGDGFKGM
+675 GRGGDGFKGM
-685 QAPDAAQKSN
+685 QAPD
-695 DTSDNTSD
+695 
-703 NTQKPNDTSDTA
+703 
-715 QTTGN
+715 
-720 ITVAAQK
+720 AAQK

-754 AQTTGN
+754 AQDTDA
-760 ITVASQKS
+760 ASE
-768 DNISVASQ
+768 

-846 AEDVSSDSKQQVAF
+846 AEDVSSDSKQQAAF
-860 VKLDSQA
+860 VKLDSQV

-881 IISYTAKKKYD
+881 IISYTVQKKYD

-897 TADMKEGQT
+897 TADLKAGQI

>member
-6 ITKYFQ
+6 VKKYFQ

-51 LADGTTVNGI
+51 ATVNGI

-102 DASEAD
+102 DASE
-108 ETKADDS
+108 
-115 ETDGTKDGGV
+115 
-125 ETDETKADES
+125 TDETKADE
-135 ETDGTKADESV
+135 TQADESE
-146 TNETETASSG
+146 TNETKVASSG
-156 VSISGNIITITKE
+156 VSISGNIITISKE
-169 GTYVFSG
+169 GTYVLSG

-195 LDNADIT
+195 LDNVDIT

-215 KTFITLAEGSEN
+215 KTFITLAEDSEN

-272 SKDDLKLVGGIC
+272 SKDDLKLVSGTC
-284 NITAKAHALSG
+284 NITAKNHALSG

-352 DDGDFDITAGDGA
+352 DDGDFEITAGGGA
-365 ENATKTHKDIPGGGA
+365 ENATKTHNDMPGGGPG
-380 GDNMGGGAPGG
+380 GDMGGGAPSR
-391 AAQDG
+391 

-402 KPSGG
+402 KSSGEAPSG
-407 KPSGDKPSGDKP
+407 SGSNGD
-419 SGDATSGDATGG
+419 SA
-431 DTTSE
+431 
-436 DTSGGNLKG
+436 
-445 GDGSDESVSGSA
+445 GSD
-457 SGKQTGQTPPDRPD
+457 SGKQTGQTPPDKPS

-477 SRPDEKASDN
+477 SRPNQKASDN
-487 TGGQTAQTP
+487 ADSQTSQTP
-496 PDKPGTDTSD
+496 PDKSGKDTSD
-506 AQQSDKNS
+506 GQQSDKNS
-514 QSKDIA
+514 QSNNTA
-520 DNTTAS
+520 GSNTTAS
-526 GASSDTGSE
+526 GASSDTDSE
-535 AASSTSSDTDSEA
+535 TASDTSSDIDSEA
-548 ASSTSSDTDSEA
+548 ASGKSSDTDSEA

-580 ALYVNGG
+580 ALYVNEG
-587 TFTINSADDAFHSN
+587 TFTINSADDSFHSN

-644 LNITINDGKIDI
+644 LNITINDGKMDI
-656 AASDDG
+656 TASDDG
-662 MNAAGGNDASGFG
+662 MNAAGGNDQSGYG

-685 QAPDAAQKSN
+685 QAPN
-695 DTSDNTSD
+695 
-703 NTQKPNDTSDTA
+703 
-715 QTTGN
+715 
-720 ITVAAQK
+720 
-727 SDSASDTAQ
+727 SAPD
-736 TTGNITVAAQK
+736 AAQK
-747 SDSTSDT
+747 SDSTSE
-754 AQTTGN
+754 
-760 ITVASQKS
+760 
-768 DNISVASQ
+768 

-846 AEDVSSDSKQQVAF
+846 AEDVSNDSKQQVAF

-867 DAGDVTLKDADGNE
+867 DAGDVILKDADGNE
-881 IISYTAKKKYD
+881 IISYTAQKKYD

-897 TADMKEGQT
+897 TADLKAGQT
-906 YTLSASGNESEVSL
+906 YTLSASGSESEVSL

>member
-6 ITKYFQ
+6 VKKYFQ

-51 LADGTTVNGI
+51 ATVNGI

-102 DASEAD
+102 DVS
-108 ETKADDS
+108 
-115 ETDGTKDGGV
+115 
-125 ETDETKADES
+125 ETDETK
-135 ETDGTKADESV
+135 V
-146 TNETETASSG
+146 ASSG
-156 VSISGNIITITKE
+156 VSISGNIITISKE
-169 GTYVFSG
+169 GTYVLSG

-195 LDNADIT
+195 LDNVDIT

-272 SKDDLKLVGGIC
+272 SKDDLKLVSGTC
-284 NITAKAHALSG
+284 NITAKKHALSG

-352 DDGDFDITAGDGA
+352 DDGDFEITAGGGA
-365 ENATKTHKDIPGGGA
+365 ENATKTRNDMPGG
-380 GDNMGGGAPGG
+380 DMGGGAPGG
-391 AAQDG
+391 DKPSGETPSG

-402 KPSGG
+402 KPSGEA
-407 KPSGDKPSGDKP
+407 PSGEAPSGGP
-419 SGDATSGDATGG
+419 S
-431 DTTSE
+431 
-436 DTSGGNLKG
+436 
-445 GDGSDESVSGSA
+445 SDSD
-457 SGKQTGQTPPDRPD
+457 SGKQTGQTPPDKPD

-477 SRPDEKASDN
+477 SRPDKKASDN
-487 TGGQTAQTP
+487 AGSQTSQTP
-496 PDKPGTDTSD
+496 PDKSGKDTSD
-506 AQQSDKNS
+506 GQQSDKNS
-514 QSKDIA
+514 QSKDAA
-520 DNTTAS
+520 DSTTAS
-526 GASSDTGSE
+526 DTSADIDSE
-535 AASSTSSDTDSEA
+535 AASGKSSDTDSEA
-548 ASSTSSDTDSEA
+548 ASDTSSDTGSEA

-587 TFTINSADDAFHSN
+587 SFTINSADDSFHSN

-656 AASDDG
+656 TASDDG
-662 MNAAGGNDASGFG
+662 MNAAGGNDQSGFG

-685 QAPDAAQKSN
+685 QAPDA
-695 DTSDNTSD
+695 
-703 NTQKPNDTSDTA
+703 
-715 QTTGN
+715 
-720 ITVAAQK
+720 QK
-727 SDSASDTAQ
+727 SDSASE
-736 TTGNITVAAQK
+736 
-747 SDSTSDT
+747 
-754 AQTTGN
+754 
-760 ITVASQKS
+760 
-768 DNISVASQ
+768 

-867 DAGDVTLKDADGNE
+867 DAGDVILKDADGNE
-881 IISYTAKKKYD
+881 IISYTAQKKYD

-897 TADMKEGQT
+897 TADLKAGQT
-906 YTLSASGNESEVSL
+906 YTLSASGSESEVSL

>member
-6 ITKYFQ
+6 VKKYFQ

-51 LADGTTVNGI
+51 LADEATVNGI

-89 DSTTVTVGDDTEA
+89 DSTTVTVGDNTET
-102 DASEAD
+102 DASKSEETRAD
-108 ETKADDS
+108 ESK
-115 ETDGTKDGGV
+115 TDETKDGGA

-135 ETDGTKADESV
+135 ET
-146 TNETETASSG
+146 NETENAASG

-169 GTYVFSG
+169 GTYVLSG
-176 ALSEGQIVVDADS
+176 ALSEGQIVVDVDS

-215 KTFITLAEGSEN
+215 KAFITLAEGSEN

-272 SKDDLKLVGGIC
+272 SKDDLKLVGGTY
-284 NITAKAHALSG
+284 NITAENHALSG

-301 AAGTYNL
+301 ADGTYNL

-365 ENATKTHKDIPGGGA
+365 ENVTKTHNDMLGGGPGG
-380 GDNMGGGAPGG
+380 DMR
-391 AAQDG
+391 
-396 EAPSGD
+396 
-402 KPSGG
+402 
-407 KPSGDKPSGDKP
+407 
-419 SGDATSGDATGG
+419 
-431 DTTSE
+431 
-436 DTSGGNLKG
+436 GGNSKG
-445 GDGSDESVSGSA
+445 GDGSDGSVSGSA
-457 SGKQTGQTPPDRPD
+457 SDKQSGQTPPDRPD
-471 GDSFDG
+471 SGSSDG

-506 AQQSDKNS
+506 GQQSDKNS
-514 QSKDIA
+514 QSKDVA
-520 DNTTAS
+520 DSTTAS

-535 AASSTSSDTDSEA
+535 TASSASSDTSSENDSSTSSDV
-548 ASSTSSDTDSEA
+548 
-560 ASSTSSDTDSTSTKG
+560 DSTSTKG

-587 TFTINSADDAFHSN
+587 TFTINSADDSFHSN

-616 DDGMHA
+616 DDGIHA

-644 LNITINDGKIDI
+644 LNITINDGKLDI
-656 AASDDG
+656 TASDDG
-662 MNAAGGNDASGFG
+662 MNAAGGNDESGFG
-675 GMGGDGFKGM
+675 GRGGDGFKGM
-685 QAPDAAQKSN
+685 QAPDAAQKP
-695 DTSDNTSD
+695 DDKSDNTSD

-727 SDSASDTAQ
+727 SDST
-736 TTGNITVAAQK
+736 
-747 SDSTSDT
+747 
-754 AQTTGN
+754 
-760 ITVASQKS
+760 
-768 DNISVASQ
+768 SVASQ
-776 DEMWMVI
+776 DTDAASEDEMWMVI

-831 YINGGTVV
+831 DINGGTVV

-846 AEDVSSDSKQQVAF
+846 AEDVSSESKQQAAF

-867 DAGDVTLKDADGNE
+867 DAGDVILKDADGNE
-881 IISYTAKKKYD
+881 IISYTAQKRYD

-897 TADMKEGQT
+897 TAALKAGQT
-906 YTLSASGNESEVSL
+906 YTLSASGSESEVSL

>member
-6 ITKYFQ
+6 VKKYFQ

-51 LADGTTVNGI
+51 ATVNGI

-102 DASEAD
+102 DASE
-108 ETKADDS
+108 
-115 ETDGTKDGGV
+115 
-125 ETDETKADES
+125 TDETKVDETQADES
-135 ETDGTKADESV
+135 ETDGTKADKSE
-146 TNETETASSG
+146 TNGTKADKSETDETKVASSG
-156 VSISGNIITITKE
+156 VSISGNIITISKE
-169 GTYVFSG
+169 GTYVLSG
-176 ALSEGQIVVDADS
+176 ALSEGQIVVDADL

-195 LDNADIT
+195 LDNVDIT
-202 CASSAAIYVKNAD
+202 CASSAAIYIKSAD

-272 SKDDLKLVGGIC
+272 SKDDLKLVSGTC
-284 NITAKAHALSG
+284 NITAKKHALSG

-352 DDGDFDITAGDGA
+352 DDGDFEITAGGGA
-365 ENATKTHKDIPGGGA
+365 ENATKTHNDMPGGDPGS
-380 GDNMGGGAPGG
+380 DMGGGAPSGEAPSG
-391 AAQDG
+391 EAPSG

-402 KPSGG
+402 KPSGEA
-407 KPSGDKPSGDKP
+407 PSGEAPSG
-419 SGDATSGDATGG
+419 SGSNGDSA
-431 DTTSE
+431 
-436 DTSGGNLKG
+436 
-445 GDGSDESVSGSA
+445 GSD
-457 SGKQTGQTPPDRPD
+457 SGKQTGQTPPDKPD

-487 TGGQTAQTP
+487 ADSQTSQTP
-496 PDKPGTDTSD
+496 PDKSGKDTLD
-506 AQQSDKNS
+506 GQQFDKNS
-514 QSKDIA
+514 QSKDAA
-520 DNTTAS
+520 DSTTAS
-526 GASSDTGSE
+526 GASSDIDSE
-535 AASSTSSDTDSEA
+535 AVSGTSSDTD
-548 ASSTSSDTDSEA
+548 T
-560 ASSTSSDTDSTSTKG
+560 TSTKG

-587 TFTINSADDAFHSN
+587 TFTINSADDSFHSN

-656 AASDDG
+656 TASDDG
-662 MNAAGGNDASGFG
+662 MNAAGGNDQSGFG

-685 QAPDAAQKSN
+685 QAPNSAPDAAQKS
-695 DTSDNTSD
+695 DSASD
-703 NTQKPNDTSDTA
+703 NTQKSDSASDNTQKSDDTSDTA
-715 QTTGN
+715 QTAGNITVAAQKSDDTSDTVQDTGN

-727 SDSASDTAQ
+727 SDTSQDTDAASE
-736 TTGNITVAAQK
+736 
-747 SDSTSDT
+747 
-754 AQTTGN
+754 
-760 ITVASQKS
+760 
-768 DNISVASQ
+768 

-881 IISYTAKKKYD
+881 IISYTAQKKYD

-897 TADMKEGQT
+897 TADLKAGQT
-906 YTLSASGNESEVSL
+906 YTLSASGSESEVSL

>member
-6 ITKYFQ
+6 VKKYFQ

-38 SGTEITADQTSAG
+38 SGTEISADQTSAG
-51 LADGTTVNGI
+51 ATVNGI

-102 DASEAD
+102 DASETD
-108 ETKADDS
+108 ETKAD
-115 ETDGTKDGGV
+115 ETQADES
-125 ETDETKADES
+125 ETDETKADKS
-135 ETDGTKADESV
+135 E
-146 TNETETASSG
+146 TNETKVASSG
-156 VSISGNIITITKE
+156 VSISGNIITISKE
-169 GTYVFSG
+169 GTYVLSG
-176 ALSEGQIVVDADS
+176 ALSEDQIVVDADS

-195 LDNADIT
+195 LDNVDIT

-272 SKDDLKLVGGIC
+272 SKDDLKLVSGTC
-284 NITAKAHALSG
+284 NITAKTHALSG

-308 TSGKDGIHSENADDD
+308 ISGKDGIHSENADDD

-352 DDGDFDITAGDGA
+352 DDGDFDITAGGGA
-365 ENATKTHKDIPGGGA
+365 ENATKTHNDMPGGGPG
-380 GDNMGGGAPGG
+380 GDMGGGAPSR
-391 AAQDG
+391 

-402 KPSGG
+402 KPSGEA
-407 KPSGDKPSGDKP
+407 PSGEVPSGGP
-419 SGDATSGDATGG
+419 S
-431 DTTSE
+431 
-436 DTSGGNLKG
+436 
-445 GDGSDESVSGSA
+445 SDSD
-457 SGKQTGQTPPDRPD
+457 SGKQTGQTPPDKS
-471 GDSFDG
+471 G
-477 SRPDEKASDN
+477 K
-487 TGGQTAQTP
+487 
-496 PDKPGTDTSD
+496 DTSD
-506 AQQSDKNS
+506 GQQSDKNA
-514 QSKDIA
+514 QSKDAA
-520 DNTTAS
+520 DSITAS
-526 GASSDTGSE
+526 GASSDT
-535 AASSTSSDTDSEA
+535 DSET
-548 ASSTSSDTDSEA
+548 ASDTSSDTDSEA

-587 TFTINSADDAFHSN
+587 TFTINSADDSFHSN

-610 YTISSG
+610 YTINSG

-656 AASDDG
+656 TASDDG
-662 MNAAGGNDASGFG
+662 INAAGGNDQSGFG

-685 QAPDAAQKSN
+685 QAPN
-695 DTSDNTSD
+695 
-703 NTQKPNDTSDTA
+703 
-715 QTTGN
+715 
-720 ITVAAQK
+720 
-727 SDSASDTAQ
+727 SAPD
-736 TTGNITVAAQK
+736 AAQK
-747 SDSTSDT
+747 SDSTSE
-754 AQTTGN
+754 
-760 ITVASQKS
+760 
-768 DNISVASQ
+768 

-831 YINGGTVV
+831 YINGGIVV

-860 VKLDSQA
+860 VKFDSQA
-867 DAGDVTLKDADGNE
+867 DAGDVTLKDTDGNE
-881 IISYTAKKKYD
+881 IISYTAQKKYD

-897 TADMKEGQT
+897 TADLKAGQT
-906 YTLSASGNESEVSL
+906 YTLSASGSESEVSL

>member
-38 SGTEITADQTSAG
+38 SGTEISAAQTSAG
-51 LADGTTVNGI
+51 LADGATVNGI

-89 DSTTVTVGDDTEA
+89 DSTTVTVGDDTET
-102 DASEAD
+102 DASKAD

-115 ETDGTKDGGV
+115 ETD
-125 ETDETKADES
+125 ETKADES
-135 ETDGTKADESV
+135 ET
-146 TNETETASSG
+146 NETENAASG
-156 VSISGNIITITKE
+156 VYISGNIITITKE
-169 GTYVFSG
+169 GTYVLSG

-215 KTFITLAEGSEN
+215 KAFITLAEGSEN

-272 SKDDLKLVGGIC
+272 SKDDLKLVGGTY
-284 NITAKAHALSG
+284 NITAENHAISG

-301 AAGTYNL
+301 ADGTYNL

-352 DDGDFDITAGDGA
+352 DEGDFDITAGDGA
-365 ENATKTHKDIPGGGA
+365 ENATKTHNDIPGGGTR
-380 GDNMGGGAPGG
+380 DNMGGGASGG

-402 KPSGG
+402 KPSG
-407 KPSGDKPSGDKP
+407 
-419 SGDATSGDATGG
+419 
-431 DTTSE
+431 
-436 DTSGGNLKG
+436 
-445 GDGSDESVSGSA
+445 DGSDKSDSGSA
-457 SGKQTGQTPPDRPD
+457 SGKQTGQTPPDRLD

-477 SRPDEKASDN
+477 SRPDEKTSDN

-506 AQQSDKNS
+506 GQKSDKNS

-526 GASSDTGSE
+526 SASSDTGSE
-535 AASSTSSDTDSEA
+535 SSSSTSPDADSENNSSTSSDA
-548 ASSTSSDTDSEA
+548 
-560 ASSTSSDTDSTSTKG
+560 DSTSTKG

-587 TFTINSADDAFHSN
+587 TFTINSADDSFHSN
-601 SDVTINDGT
+601 SDATINDGT

-616 DDGMHA
+616 DDGIHA

-656 AASDDG
+656 TASDDD

-675 GMGGDGFKGM
+675 GRGGDGFKGM
-685 QAPDAAQKSN
+685 QTPDSARKSN
-695 DTSDNTSD
+695 DTSDNT
-703 NTQKPNDTSDTA
+703 
-715 QTTGN
+715 
-720 ITVAAQK
+720 
-727 SDSASDTAQ
+727 
-736 TTGNITVAAQK
+736 
-747 SDSTSDT
+747 
-754 AQTTGN
+754 
-760 ITVASQKS
+760 QKS
-768 DNISVASQ
+768 DNTSVASQ
-776 DEMWMVI
+776 DTDAASDDEMWMVI

-831 YINGGTVV
+831 NINGGTVV

-867 DAGDVTLKDADGNE
+867 DAGDVILKDADGNE
-881 IISYTAKKKYD
+881 IISYTVQKKYD

-897 TADMKEGQT
+897 TADLKAGQT

>member
-6 ITKYFQ
+6 VKKYFQ

-51 LADGTTVNGI
+51 ATVNGI

-102 DASEAD
+102 DASETD
-108 ETKADDS
+108 ETKADETQADES
-115 ETDGTKDGGV
+115 ETNG
-125 ETDETKADES
+125 TKADES
-135 ETDGTKADESV
+135 ETDETKV
-146 TNETETASSG
+146 ASSS
-156 VSISGNIITITKE
+156 VSISGNIITISKE
-169 GTYVFSG
+169 GTYVLSG

-195 LDNADIT
+195 LDNVDIT

-215 KTFITLAEGSEN
+215 KTFITLAEDSEN

-234 YEAIDDNNI
+234 YEVIDDNNI

-272 SKDDLKLVGGIC
+272 SKDDLKLVSGTC
-284 NITAKAHALSG
+284 NITAKKHALSG

-352 DDGDFDITAGDGA
+352 DDGDFEIIAGGGA
-365 ENATKTHKDIPGGGA
+365 ENVTKTHNDMPGG
-380 GDNMGGGAPGG
+380 DMGGGAPS
-391 AAQDG
+391 G

-402 KPSGG
+402 KPSGEAPSG
-407 KPSGDKPSGDKP
+407 KAPSGDTSSG
-419 SGDATSGDATGG
+419 SGSNGD
-431 DTTSE
+431 SF
-436 DTSGGNLKG
+436 
-445 GDGSDESVSGSA
+445 GSD
-457 SGKQTGQTPPDRPD
+457 SGKQTGQTPPDKPD

-477 SRPDEKASDN
+477 SRPDQKASDN
-487 TGGQTAQTP
+487 ADSQTSQTP
-496 PDKPGTDTSD
+496 QDKLGKDTSD
-506 AQQSDKNS
+506 GQQFDKNS
-514 QSKDIA
+514 QSKDAA
-520 DNTTAS
+520 DSTTAS
-526 GASSDTGSE
+526 GASSDTDSE
-535 AASSTSSDTDSEA
+535 TASDTSSDTG
-548 ASSTSSDTDSEA
+548 SEA

-587 TFTINSADDAFHSN
+587 TFTINSADDSFHSN

-644 LNITINDGKIDI
+644 LNVTINDGKIDI
-656 AASDDG
+656 TASDDG
-662 MNAAGGNDASGFG
+662 INAAGGNDQSGFG

-685 QAPDAAQKSN
+685 QAPDAQKS
-695 DTSDNTSD
+695 DSASDSTSD
-703 NTQKPNDTSDTA
+703 NTQKSDDTSDTA

-720 ITVAAQK
+720 IAVAAQK
-727 SDSASDTAQ
+727 SDDASDTVQ
-736 TTGNITVAAQK
+736 DTGNITVAAQK
-747 SDSTSDT
+747 SDTSQDT
-754 AQTTGN
+754 DA
-760 ITVASQKS
+760 ASE
-768 DNISVASQ
+768 

-867 DAGDVTLKDADGNE
+867 DAGDVILKDVDGNE
-881 IISYTAKKKYD
+881 IISYTAQKKYD

-897 TADMKEGQT
+897 TADLKAGQT
-906 YTLSASGNESEVSL
+906 YTLSASGSESEVSL

>member
-38 SGTEITADQTSAG
+38 SGTEISAAQTSAG
-51 LADGTTVNGI
+51 LADGATVNGI

-75 GYDESSAVKINLAD
+75 GYDESNAVKINLAD
-89 DSTTVTVGDDTEA
+89 DSTTVTVGDNTET
-102 DASEAD
+102 DASKSEETRAD
-108 ETKADDS
+108 ESK
-115 ETDGTKDGGV
+115 TDETKDGGAETDETEADES

-169 GTYVFSG
+169 GTYVLSG
-176 ALSEGQIVVDADS
+176 ALSEGQIIVDADS

-215 KTFITLAEGSEN
+215 KAFITLAEGSEN

-234 YEAIDDNNI
+234 FEAIDDNNI

-272 SKDDLKLVGGIC
+272 SKDDLKLVGGTC
-284 NITAKAHALSG
+284 NITAKNHALSG

-308 TSGKDGIHSENADDD
+308 TSGKDGIHSENADEE

-352 DDGDFDITAGDGA
+352 DDGAFDITAGGGA
-365 ENATKTHKDIPGGGA
+365 ENATKTHNDMPGGA
-380 GDNMGGGAPGG
+380 TRDNMGGGAPGG
-391 AAQDG
+391 DKPSG
-396 EAPSGD
+396 EAPSGEA
-402 KPSGG
+402 PSGG
-407 KPSGDKPSGDKP
+407 PS
-419 SGDATSGDATGG
+419 
-431 DTTSE
+431 
-436 DTSGGNLKG
+436 
-445 GDGSDESVSGSA
+445 SDSD
-457 SGKQTGQTPPDRPD
+457 SGKQTGQTLPDKPD

-487 TGGQTAQTP
+487 AGSQTAQTP
-496 PDKPGTDTSD
+496 PDKSGKDTSD
-506 AQQSDKNS
+506 A
-514 QSKDIA
+514 
-520 DNTTAS
+520 
-526 GASSDTGSE
+526 
-535 AASSTSSDTDSEA
+535 
-548 ASSTSSDTDSEA
+548 
-560 ASSTSSDTDSTSTKG
+560 DSTSTKG

-587 TFTINSADDAFHSN
+587 TYTINSADDSFHSN

-616 DDGMHA
+616 DDGIHA

-656 AASDDG
+656 TASDDG

-675 GMGGDGFKGM
+675 GRGGDSFKGM
-685 QAPDAAQKSN
+685 QAPD
-695 DTSDNTSD
+695 
-703 NTQKPNDTSDTA
+703 
-715 QTTGN
+715 
-720 ITVAAQK
+720 AAQK

-747 SDSTSDT
+747 SDNT
-754 AQTTGN
+754 
-760 ITVASQKS
+760 
-768 DNISVASQ
+768 SVASQ
-776 DEMWMVI
+776 DTDTASDDEMWMVI

-846 AEDVSSDSKQQVAF
+846 AEDVSTDSKQQVAF
-860 VKLDSQA
+860 VKLDSQV
-867 DAGDVTLKDADGNE
+867 DAGDVILKDADGNE
-881 IISYTAKKKYD
+881 IISYTVQKKYD
-892 CVIIS
+892 GVIIS
-897 TADMKEGQT
+897 TADLKAGQI

>member
-38 SGTEITADQTSAG
+38 SGTEISATKTAAG
-51 LADGTTVNGI
+51 LADIATVNGI

-102 DASEAD
+102 DASESD

-115 ETDGTKDGGV
+115 KTDETKADDSKTDETKDGGA

-135 ETDGTKADESV
+135 EA
-146 TNETETASSG
+146 NETENATSG
-156 VSISGNIITITKE
+156 AYISGNIITITKE
-169 GTYVFSG
+169 GTYVLSG
-176 ALSEGQIVVDADS
+176 ALSEGQIIVDADS

-272 SKDDLKLVGGIC
+272 SKDDLKLVGGTC
-284 NITAKAHALSG
+284 NITAKNHALSG

-352 DDGDFDITAGDGA
+352 DDGDFDITAGGGS
-365 ENATKTHKDIPGGGA
+365 ENATKTHNDIPGGGT
-380 GDNMGGGAPGG
+380 GGNMGGGAPGG
-391 AAQDG
+391 DKPSG
-396 EAPSGD
+396 EAPSGG
-402 KPSGG
+402 PS
-407 KPSGDKPSGDKP
+407 
-419 SGDATSGDATGG
+419 
-431 DTTSE
+431 
-436 DTSGGNLKG
+436 
-445 GDGSDESVSGSA
+445 SDSD
-457 SGKQTGQTPPDRPD
+457 SGKQSGQTPPDKPD

-487 TGGQTAQTP
+487 AGSQTAQMP

-506 AQQSDKNS
+506 GQQFDKNS

-520 DNTTAS
+520 DNATAS
-526 GASSDTGSE
+526 SASSDTGSE
-535 AASSTSSDTDSEA
+535 SASSTLSDTDPENDSSTSSDA
-548 ASSTSSDTDSEA
+548 
-560 ASSTSSDTDSTSTKG
+560 DSTSTKG

-587 TFTINSADDAFHSN
+587 IFTINSADDSFHSN

-616 DDGMHA
+616 DDGIHA

-656 AASDDG
+656 TASDDG

-675 GMGGDGFKGM
+675 GMGEDGFKGM
-685 QAPDAAQKSN
+685 QAPDSAQKQ
-695 DTSDNTSD
+695 DDTSD
-703 NTQKPNDTSDTA
+703 NTQKQDDTSDNTYRSDDASDTA
-715 QTTGN
+715 QITGN

-727 SDSASDTAQ
+727 QDSKSDTAQ
-736 TTGNITVAAQK
+736 DT
-747 SDSTSDT
+747 DT
-754 AQTTGN
+754 A
-760 ITVASQKS
+760 S
-768 DNISVASQ
+768 D
-776 DEMWMVI
+776 DETWMVI

-867 DAGDVTLKDADGNE
+867 DAGDVILKDADGNE
-881 IISYTAKKKYD
+881 IISYTAQKKYD

-897 TADMKEGQT
+897 TADLKAGQT

>member
-6 ITKYFQ
+6 VTKYFQ

-17 GIIGAAV
+17 GVIGAAV

-38 SGTEITADQTSAG
+38 SGTEISATKNAAG
-51 LADGTTVNGI
+51 LADTATVNGI

-102 DASEAD
+102 DASEPD
-108 ETKADDS
+108 ETKAD
-115 ETDGTKDGGV
+115 ETQADES
-125 ETDETKADES
+125 ETDETKAGGA
-135 ETDGTKADESV
+135 ETDETKADESV

-169 GTYVFSG
+169 GTYVLSG

-272 SKDDLKLVGGIC
+272 SKDDLKLVGGTS
-284 NITAKAHALSG
+284 NITAKNHALSG

-308 TSGKDGIHSENADDD
+308 ISGKDGIHSENADDD

-365 ENATKTHKDIPGGGA
+365 ENATKTNNEMPGGSTG
-380 GDNMGGGAPGG
+380 GNMGGGAPGG
-391 AAQDG
+391 DKPSG
-396 EAPSGD
+396 EAPSGEA
-402 KPSGG
+402 PSGG
-407 KPSGDKPSGDKP
+407 
-419 SGDATSGDATGG
+419 TS
-431 DTTSE
+431 
-436 DTSGGNLKG
+436 
-445 GDGSDESVSGSA
+445 SDSD
-457 SGKQTGQTPPDRPD
+457 SGKKTRQTPPDKPD

-487 TGGQTAQTP
+487 AGSQTSQTP
-496 PDKPGTDTSD
+496 PDKSGKDTSD
-506 AQQSDKNS
+506 A
-514 QSKDIA
+514 
-520 DNTTAS
+520 
-526 GASSDTGSE
+526 
-535 AASSTSSDTDSEA
+535 
-548 ASSTSSDTDSEA
+548 
-560 ASSTSSDTDSTSTKG
+560 DSTSTKG
-575 IKSDG
+575 IKLDG

-587 TFTINSADDAFHSN
+587 TFTINSADDSFHSN

-616 DDGMHA
+616 DDGIHA

-656 AASDDG
+656 TASDDG

-675 GMGGDGFKGM
+675 GRGGDGFKGM
-685 QAPDAAQKSN
+685 QAPD
-695 DTSDNTSD
+695 
-703 NTQKPNDTSDTA
+703 
-715 QTTGN
+715 
-720 ITVAAQK
+720 AAQK

-736 TTGNITVAAQK
+736 TTGNITVAAQ
-747 SDSTSDT
+747 DTDT
-754 AQTTGN
+754 A
-760 ITVASQKS
+760 S
-768 DNISVASQ
+768 D

-846 AEDVSSDSKQQVAF
+846 AEDVSTDSKQQVAF
-860 VKLDSQA
+860 VKLDSQV
-867 DAGDVTLKDADGNE
+867 DAGDVILKDADGNE
-881 IISYTAKKKYD
+881 IISYTVQKKYD

-897 TADMKEGQT
+897 TADLKAGQI

>member
-38 SGTEITADQTSAG
+38 SGTEISAAQTSAG
-51 LADGTTVNGI
+51 LADGATVNGI

-89 DSTTVTVGDDTEA
+89 DSTTVTVGDDTET
-102 DASEAD
+102 DASKAD

-115 ETDGTKDGGV
+115 K
-125 ETDETKADES
+125 TDETKADES
-135 ETDGTKADESV
+135 ET
-146 TNETETASSG
+146 NETENAASG
-156 VSISGNIITITKE
+156 VYISGNIITITKE
-169 GTYVFSG
+169 GTYVLSG
-176 ALSEGQIVVDADS
+176 ALSEGQIIVDADS

-202 CASSAAIYVKNAD
+202 CASSAAIYVKNAE

-272 SKDDLKLVGGIC
+272 SKDDLKLVGGTY
-284 NITAKAHALSG
+284 NITAENHALSG

-301 AAGTYNL
+301 ADGTYNL

-365 ENATKTHKDIPGGGA
+365 ENVTKTHNDIPGGGTR
-380 GDNMGGGAPGG
+380 DNMGGGAPGG

-402 KPSGG
+402 KPSG
-407 KPSGDKPSGDKP
+407 
-419 SGDATSGDATGG
+419 
-431 DTTSE
+431 
-436 DTSGGNLKG
+436 
-445 GDGSDESVSGSA
+445 DGSDKSDSGSA

-477 SRPDEKASDN
+477 SRPDEKVSDN

-496 PDKPGTDTSD
+496 PDGQK
-506 AQQSDKNS
+506 SDKNS

-526 GASSDTGSE
+526 SASSDTGSE
-535 AASSTSSDTDSEA
+535 SSSSTSPDADSENNSSTSSDA
-548 ASSTSSDTDSEA
+548 
-560 ASSTSSDTDSTSTKG
+560 DSTSTKG

-587 TFTINSADDAFHSN
+587 TFTINSADDSFHSN
-601 SDVTINDGT
+601 SDATINDGT

-616 DDGMHA
+616 DDGIHA

-656 AASDDG
+656 TASDDG

-675 GMGGDGFKGM
+675 GRGGDGFKGM
-685 QAPDAAQKSN
+685 QAPDSARKSN
-695 DTSDNTSD
+695 DTSDNT
-703 NTQKPNDTSDTA
+703 
-715 QTTGN
+715 
-720 ITVAAQK
+720 QK
-727 SDSASDTAQ
+727 SDDT
-736 TTGNITVAAQK
+736 
-747 SDSTSDT
+747 
-754 AQTTGN
+754 
-760 ITVASQKS
+760 
-768 DNISVASQ
+768 SVASQ
-776 DEMWMVI
+776 DTDAASDDEMWMVI

-831 YINGGTVV
+831 NINGGTVV

-867 DAGDVTLKDADGNE
+867 DAGDVILKDADGNE
-881 IISYTAKKKYD
+881 IISYTVQKKYD

-897 TADMKEGQT
+897 TADLKAGQT

>member
-38 SGTEITADQTSAG
+38 SGTEISAAQTSAG
-51 LADGTTVNGI
+51 LADEATVNGI

-75 GYDESSAVKINLAD
+75 GYDESNAIKINLAD
-89 DSTTVTVGDDTEA
+89 DSTTVTVGDDTET
-102 DASEAD
+102 DVSKAD

-115 ETDGTKDGGV
+115 K
-125 ETDETKADES
+125 TDETKADES
-135 ETDGTKADESV
+135 ET
-146 TNETETASSG
+146 NETENAASG
-156 VSISGNIITITKE
+156 VYISGNIITITKE

-189 AKVQLV
+189 AEVQLV

-215 KTFITLAEGSEN
+215 KAFITLAEGAEN

-272 SKDDLKLVGGIC
+272 SKDDLKLVGGTY
-284 NITAKAHALSG
+284 NITAENHALSG

-301 AAGTYNL
+301 ADGTYNL

-365 ENATKTHKDIPGGGA
+365 ENVTKTHNDIPGGGTR
-380 GDNMGGGAPGG
+380 DNMGGV
-391 AAQDG
+391 AQDG
-396 EAPSGD
+396 EVPSGD
-402 KPSGG
+402 K
-407 KPSGDKPSGDKP
+407 
-419 SGDATSGDATGG
+419 TSGDA
-431 DTTSE
+431 
-436 DTSGGNLKG
+436 SGRNLNG
-445 GDGSDESVSGSA
+445 GDGSDGSDSGSA
-457 SGKQTGQTPPDRPD
+457 SGKQAGQTPPDRPD

-477 SRPDEKASDN
+477 SRPDEKTSDN

-506 AQQSDKNS
+506 GQKSHKNS
-514 QSKDIA
+514 QSKDIE

-526 GASSDTGSE
+526 SASSDTGSE
-535 AASSTSSDTDSEA
+535 SSSSASPDADSENNSSTSSDA
-548 ASSTSSDTDSEA
+548 
-560 ASSTSSDTDSTSTKG
+560 DSTSTKG

-587 TFTINSADDAFHSN
+587 TFTINSADDSFHSN
-601 SDVTINDGT
+601 SDATINDGT

-616 DDGMHA
+616 DDGIHA

-656 AASDDG
+656 TASDDG

-675 GMGGDGFKGM
+675 GRGGDGFKGM
-685 QAPDAAQKSN
+685 QAPDSARKSN
-695 DTSDNTSD
+695 DTSDNT
-703 NTQKPNDTSDTA
+703 QKSYDTSDTA

-727 SDSASDTAQ
+727 QDNISDTAQ
-736 TTGNITVAAQK
+736 DTDAV
-747 SDSTSDT
+747 SD
-754 AQTTGN
+754 
-760 ITVASQKS
+760 
-768 DNISVASQ
+768 

-831 YINGGTVV
+831 NINGGTVV

-867 DAGDVTLKDADGNE
+867 DVGDVILKDADGNE
-881 IISYTAKKKYD
+881 IISYTVQKKYD

-897 TADMKEGQT
+897 TADLKAGQT
-906 YTLSASGNESEVSL
+906 YTLSASGNESEVSR

>member
-38 SGTEITADQTSAG
+38 SGTEISAAQTSAG
-51 LADGTTVNGI
+51 LADGATVNGI

-89 DSTTVTVGDDTEA
+89 DSTTVTVGDDTET
-102 DASEAD
+102 DASKAD

-115 ETDGTKDGGV
+115 ETD
-125 ETDETKADES
+125 ETKADES
-135 ETDGTKADESV
+135 ET
-146 TNETETASSG
+146 NETENAASG
-156 VSISGNIITITKE
+156 VYISGNIITITKE
-169 GTYVFSG
+169 GTYVLSG

-215 KTFITLAEGSEN
+215 KAFITLAEGSEN

-272 SKDDLKLVGGIC
+272 SKDDLKLVGGTY
-284 NITAKAHALSG
+284 NITAENHAISG

-301 AAGTYNL
+301 ADGTYNL

-352 DDGDFDITAGDGA
+352 DEGDFDITAGDGA
-365 ENATKTHKDIPGGGA
+365 ENATKTHNDIPGGGTR
-380 GDNMGGGAPGG
+380 DNMGGGASGG

-402 KPSGG
+402 KPSG
-407 KPSGDKPSGDKP
+407 
-419 SGDATSGDATGG
+419 
-431 DTTSE
+431 
-436 DTSGGNLKG
+436 
-445 GDGSDESVSGSA
+445 DGSDKSDSGSA
-457 SGKQTGQTPPDRPD
+457 SGKQTGQTPPDRLD

-477 SRPDEKASDN
+477 SRPDEKTSDN

-506 AQQSDKNS
+506 GQKSDKNS

-526 GASSDTGSE
+526 SASSDTGSE
-535 AASSTSSDTDSEA
+535 SSSSTSPEADSENNSSTSSDA
-548 ASSTSSDTDSEA
+548 
-560 ASSTSSDTDSTSTKG
+560 DSTSTKG

-587 TFTINSADDAFHSN
+587 TFTINSADDSFHSN
-601 SDVTINDGT
+601 SDATINDGT

-616 DDGMHA
+616 DDGIHA

-656 AASDDG
+656 TASDDG

-675 GMGGDGFKGM
+675 GRGGDGFKGM
-685 QAPDAAQKSN
+685 QTPDSARKSN
-695 DTSDNTSD
+695 DTSDNT
-703 NTQKPNDTSDTA
+703 
-715 QTTGN
+715 
-720 ITVAAQK
+720 
-727 SDSASDTAQ
+727 
-736 TTGNITVAAQK
+736 
-747 SDSTSDT
+747 
-754 AQTTGN
+754 
-760 ITVASQKS
+760 QKS
-768 DNISVASQ
+768 DNTSVASQ
-776 DEMWMVI
+776 DTDAASDDEMWMVI

-831 YINGGTVV
+831 NINGGTVV

-867 DAGDVTLKDADGNE
+867 DAGDVILKDADGNE
-881 IISYTAKKKYD
+881 IISYTVQKKYD

-897 TADMKEGQT
+897 TADLKAGQT

>member
-24 IMAMSVTACSTVKN
+24 IMTMSVTACSTVKN
-38 SGTEITADQTSAG
+38 SGTEISAAQTSAG
-51 LADGTTVNGI
+51 LADGDTVNGI
-61 YSYDDMFTERDLDV
+61 YSYDDMFTERDLNV
-75 GYDESSAVKINLAD
+75 GYDENSAVKINLAD
-89 DSTTVTVGDDTEA
+89 DSTTVTVGDDTET
-102 DASEAD
+102 DASKAD

-115 ETDGTKDGGV
+115 ETD
-125 ETDETKADES
+125 ETKADES
-135 ETDGTKADESV
+135 ET
-146 TNETETASSG
+146 NETENAASG
-156 VSISGNIITITKE
+156 VYISGNIITITKE
-169 GTYVFSG
+169 GTYVLSG
-176 ALSEGQIVVDADS
+176 ALSEGQIIVDADS

-202 CASSAAIYVKNAD
+202 CASSAAIYVKNAE

-272 SKDDLKLVGGIC
+272 SKDDLKLVGGTY
-284 NITAKAHALSG
+284 NITAENHALSG

-301 AAGTYNL
+301 ADGTYNL

-323 EKGFVYIASGDF
+323 EKGFVYIASSDF

-365 ENATKTHKDIPGGGA
+365 ENVTKTHNDIPGGGTR
-380 GDNMGGGAPGG
+380 DNMGGGAPGG

-402 KPSGG
+402 KPSG
-407 KPSGDKPSGDKP
+407 
-419 SGDATSGDATGG
+419 
-431 DTTSE
+431 
-436 DTSGGNLKG
+436 
-445 GDGSDESVSGSA
+445 DGSDKSDSGSA

-477 SRPDEKASDN
+477 SRPDEKVSDN

-496 PDKPGTDTSD
+496 PDGQK
-506 AQQSDKNS
+506 SDKNS

-526 GASSDTGSE
+526 SASSDTGSE
-535 AASSTSSDTDSEA
+535 SSSSTPPDADSENNSSTSPDADSENNSSTSSDA
-548 ASSTSSDTDSEA
+548 
-560 ASSTSSDTDSTSTKG
+560 DSTSTKG

-587 TFTINSADDAFHSN
+587 TFTINSANDSFHSN
-601 SDVTINDGT
+601 SDATINDGT

-616 DDGMHA
+616 DDGIHA

-656 AASDDG
+656 TASDDG

-675 GMGGDGFKGM
+675 GRGGDGFKGM
-685 QAPDAAQKSN
+685 QAPDSARKSN
-695 DTSDNTSD
+695 DTSDNTQKSD
-703 NTQKPNDTSDTA
+703 DTSDTA

-727 SDSASDTAQ
+727 QDNISDTAQ

-747 SDSTSDT
+747 SDNTL
-754 AQTTGN
+754 
-760 ITVASQKS
+760 VASQDTDAAS
-768 DNISVASQ
+768 D

-831 YINGGTVV
+831 NINGGTVV

-867 DAGDVTLKDADGNE
+867 DAGDVILKDADGNE
-881 IISYTAKKKYD
+881 IISYTVQKKYD

-897 TADMKEGQT
+897 TADLKAGQT

>member
-17 GIIGAAV
+17 GVIGAAV

-38 SGTEITADQTSAG
+38 SGTEISAAQTSAG
-51 LADGTTVNGI
+51 LADGATVNGI

-75 GYDESSAVKINLAD
+75 GYDESNAVKINLAD

-102 DASEAD
+102 DASESD
-108 ETKADDS
+108 ETKADETQADES
-115 ETDGTKDGGV
+115 ETDETKDGGA

-135 ETDGTKADESV
+135 ET
-146 TNETETASSG
+146 NEAENAASG
-156 VSISGNIITITKE
+156 AYISGNIITITKE
-169 GTYVFSG
+169 GTYVLSG
-176 ALSEGQIVVDADS
+176 ALSEGQIIVDADS

-272 SKDDLKLVGGIC
+272 SKDDLKLVGGTS
-284 NITAKAHALSG
+284 NITAKNHALSG

-365 ENATKTHKDIPGGGA
+365 ENATKTNNEMPGGGT
-380 GDNMGGGAPGG
+380 GGNMGGGAPGG
-391 AAQDG
+391 DKPSG
-396 EAPSGD
+396 EAPSGEA
-402 KPSGG
+402 PSGG
-407 KPSGDKPSGDKP
+407 PS
-419 SGDATSGDATGG
+419 
-431 DTTSE
+431 
-436 DTSGGNLKG
+436 
-445 GDGSDESVSGSA
+445 SDSD
-457 SGKQTGQTPPDRPD
+457 SGKQTGQTPPDKPD

-487 TGGQTAQTP
+487 AGSQTSQTP
-496 PDKPGTDTSD
+496 PDKSGKDTSD
-506 AQQSDKNS
+506 GQQSDKNS

-526 GASSDTGSE
+526 SASSDTGSE
-535 AASSTSSDTDSEA
+535 SASSTLSDADSENN
-548 ASSTSSDTDSEA
+548 
-560 ASSTSSDTDSTSTKG
+560 SSTSSDTDSTSTKG

-587 TFTINSADDAFHSN
+587 TFNINSADDSFHSN

-656 AASDDG
+656 TASDDG

-675 GMGGDGFKGM
+675 GRGGDGFKGM
-685 QAPDAAQKSN
+685 QAPDAAQKPD
-695 DTSDNTSD
+695 DTSE
-703 NTQKPNDTSDTA
+703 NTQKSDDSSDTA
-715 QTTGN
+715 QNTNT
-720 ITVAAQK
+720 
-727 SDSASDTAQ
+727 ASD
-736 TTGNITVAAQK
+736 
-747 SDSTSDT
+747 
-754 AQTTGN
+754 
-760 ITVASQKS
+760 
-768 DNISVASQ
+768 

-846 AEDVSSDSKQQVAF
+846 AEDVSSDSKQQAAF

-867 DAGDVTLKDADGNE
+867 DAGDVILKDADGNE
-881 IISYTAKKKYD
+881 IISYTAQKKYD

-897 TADMKEGQT
+897 TADLKAGQT

>member
-352 DDGDFDITAGDGA
+352 DDGDFDITAGNGA

-391 AAQDG
+391 DKPSG
-396 EAPSGD
+396 EAPSGEA
-402 KPSGG
+402 PSGG
-407 KPSGDKPSGDKP
+407 PS
-419 SGDATSGDATGG
+419 
-431 DTTSE
+431 
-436 DTSGGNLKG
+436 
-445 GDGSDESVSGSA
+445 SDSD
-457 SGKQTGQTPPDRPD
+457 SGKQTGQTPPDKPD

-487 TGGQTAQTP
+487 AGSQTSQTP
-496 PDKPGTDTSD
+496 PDKSGKDTSD
-506 AQQSDKNS
+506 GQQSDKNS
-514 QSKDIA
+514 QSKDAA
-520 DNTTAS
+520 DSTTAS
-526 GASSDTGSE
+526 GA
-535 AASSTSSDTDSEA
+535 
-548 ASSTSSDTDSEA
+548 SSDTDSEA

-644 LNITINDGKIDI
+644 LNITINDGKIEI
-656 AASDDG
+656 TASDDG

-675 GMGGDGFKGM
+675 GRGGDGFKGM
-685 QAPDAAQKSN
+685 QAPDAAQKPD

-747 SDSTSDT
+747 SDNT
-754 AQTTGN
+754 
-760 ITVASQKS
+760 
-768 DNISVASQ
+768 SVASQ
-776 DEMWMVI
+776 DTDTTSDDEMWMVI

>member
-38 SGTEITADQTSAG
+38 SGTEISAAQTSAG
-51 LADGTTVNGI
+51 LADGATVNGI

-89 DSTTVTVGDDTEA
+89 DSSTVTVGDDTEA

-115 ETDGTKDGGV
+115 E
-125 ETDETKADES
+125 
-135 ETDGTKADESV
+135 

-272 SKDDLKLVGGIC
+272 SKDDLKLVGGTC
-284 NITAKAHALSG
+284 NITAKNHALSG

-391 AAQDG
+391 DKPSG
-396 EAPSGD
+396 EAPSGEA
-402 KPSGG
+402 PSGG
-407 KPSGDKPSGDKP
+407 PS
-419 SGDATSGDATGG
+419 
-431 DTTSE
+431 
-436 DTSGGNLKG
+436 
-445 GDGSDESVSGSA
+445 SGSA

-526 GASSDTGSE
+526 GASSDTG
-535 AASSTSSDTDSEA
+535 SEA

-662 MNAAGGNDASGFG
+662 MNAAGGNDQSGFG
-675 GMGGDGFKGM
+675 GRGGDGFKGM

-727 SDSASDTAQ
+727 QDNTSDTAQ

-846 AEDVSSDSKQQVAF
+846 AEDVSSESKQQAAF

-867 DAGDVTLKDADGNE
+867 DAGDVILKDADANE
-881 IISYTAKKKYD
+881 IISYTAQKKYD

-897 TADMKEGQT
+897 TAALKAGQT
-906 YTLSASGNESEVSL
+906 YTLSASGSESEVSL

>member
-38 SGTEITADQTSAG
+38 SGTEISAAQTSAG

-115 ETDGTKDGGV
+115 ETDGTKADDSKAD
-125 ETDETKADES
+125 ETKADDSKADETEADDSKTDETKADES
-135 ETDGTKADESV
+135 E

-272 SKDDLKLVGGIC
+272 SKDDLKLVGGTC
-284 NITAKAHALSG
+284 NITAKTHALSG

-352 DDGDFDITAGDGA
+352 DDGDFDITAGGGS
-365 ENATKTHKDIPGGGA
+365 ENATKTYNDMPGGGTR
-380 GDNMGGGAPGG
+380 DNMGGGAPGG
-391 AAQDG
+391 DKPSG
-396 EAPSGD
+396 EAPSGEA
-402 KPSGG
+402 PSGG
-407 KPSGDKPSGDKP
+407 PS
-419 SGDATSGDATGG
+419 
-431 DTTSE
+431 
-436 DTSGGNLKG
+436 
-445 GDGSDESVSGSA
+445 SGSA

-496 PDKPGTDTSD
+496 PDKSGKDTSD
-506 AQQSDKNS
+506 GQQSDKNS

-526 GASSDTGSE
+526 SAPSDTGSE
-535 AASSTSSDTDSEA
+535 TASSTSSDTDSEN
-548 ASSTSSDTDSEA
+548 D
-560 ASSTSSDTDSTSTKG
+560 SSTSSDTDSTSTKG

-587 TFTINSADDAFHSN
+587 IFTINSADDSFHSN
-601 SDVTINDGT
+601 SDATINDGT

-662 MNAAGGNDASGFG
+662 MNAAGGNDQSGFG

-685 QAPDAAQKSN
+685 QAPDAAQKSD
-695 DTSDNTSD
+695 DTSE
-703 NTQKPNDTSDTA
+703 NTQKSDDSSDTAQTTGSITVAAQKQDNTSDTA

-727 SDSASDTAQ
+727 SD
-736 TTGNITVAAQK
+736 
-747 SDSTSDT
+747 
-754 AQTTGN
+754 
-760 ITVASQKS
+760 
-768 DNISVASQ
+768 NISVASQ
-776 DEMWMVI
+776 DTDAASDDEMWMVI

-790 LAGGDG
+790 LADGDG

-867 DAGDVTLKDADGNE
+867 DAGDVTLKDTDGNE
-881 IISYTAKKKYD
+881 IISYTAQKKYD

-897 TADMKEGQT
+897 TADLQAGQT
-906 YTLSASGNESEVSL
+906 YTLSASGSESEVSL